1 MLSNS
6 RQHLSRVSAWRD
18 RLPWLIFWF
27 CPLILAQEP
36 SSKVSFIRE
45 IEPVLEKRCHKCH
58 GPDKQK
64 GGLRL
69 DQRPRLLLGGD
80 SGLPSVVPGKPA
92 SSPLNQRIHSLDEE
106 ERMPPEGEPLTRE
119 EKDLLDRWVLQG
131 AIWPSQGSGSGP
143 SQVRHWAFQPI
154 TAEGL
159 LDGAPHP
166 VDHFI
171 DRALSKKGITPNPQA
186 APSQL
191 LRRLSI
197 LLTGLPPTLEELEA
211 FEASYQRNTKKTV
224 ADWVDRKLASP
235 HYGERWAQHW
245 LDVIRWAETNGS
257 EANLYRKGAWLY
269 RDYVIEAFNQ
279 DKPYDQFVTEQMAGD
294 VLGAGAAT
302 GFLVAGPHV
311 PAATVGREP
320 SAIRQARA
328 DRMDEIMQ
336 TIGASML
343 GITMNCARC
352 HTHKFDPIT
361 LKDYYAMSA
370 VFQDIEFGSRKVE
383 WPVQDARQQKALG
396 LQDSLQKARDPLR
409 DLGAWEEDW
418 TAYRAWHFPAIQT
431 RAIRLRVLKPNVT
444 IDELEILGP
453 SQPGV
458 NLALK
463 RHGTKVTGFPSQGV
477 DNRNPIDVI
486 QDGLF
491 GTMAWR
497 TKKQK
502 DLKDLPW
509 LECHFEERQWVHQIN
524 LSANREAFYDTDYLE
539 QSPHLPTYAFAVDA
553 QQPDGAWKEVWNT
566 KTLLSHGTHPPEKVQ
581 AKVQDLQ
588 TLIQTLKTEGPPVAF
603 VGRLMEPSPTRV
615 LYRGSPESPR
625 EMVVP
630 AAPAILNGS
639 LGLTQ
644 ETSGPDRRLRFA
656 QWMTHPDHP
665 LLARVMVNRVWHHLF
680 GVGLVPTTSDF
691 GKAGSPPSHPAL
703 LDWLAHHFMHP
714 REESDAWSIK
724 TLIRLIA
731 TSDAFSRSSAPSPE
745 AMELDADNR
754 WLWRFAPRRL
764 EAEVIRDSIL
774 MAADR
779 LDTRLG
785 GPSYRIHNI
794 KKTYAQWEV
803 TDNHGPQTWRRMIY
817 QERMR
822 RVDDQLFMAF
832 DFPDCGQIRSK
843 RPVSTTPL
851 QALNLMNSHFVVD
864 QARAIADQA
873 QKETGGRDHHAAV
886 IRCFERLVARPP
898 DAQELSLGM
907 ELAERQ
913 SLHLLCRSL
922 INANEFAF
930 LR

>member
-1 MLSNS
+1 MFAKS
-6 RQHLSRVSAWRD
+6 RQFMVRLTTWR
-18 RLPWLIFWF
+18 LTMPWLICWL
-27 CPLILAQEP
+27 CPLILSQEP

-45 IEPVLEKRCHKCH
+45 IEPVLQQRCQKCH
-58 GPDKQK
+58 GPDKQQ

-69 DQRPRLLLGGD
+69 DQRPSLLLGGD
-80 SGLPSVVPGKPA
+80 SGLPAVIPGEPA
-92 SSPLNQRIHSLDEE
+92 SSPLSLRIHSLEVE
-106 ERMPPEGEPLTRE
+106 ERMPPEGEPLTRK
-119 EKDLLDRWVLQG
+119 EKELLDLWVLQG
-131 AIWPSQGSGSGP
+131 AIWPSQGSGSDP
-143 SQVRHWAFQPI
+143 LQTKHWAFQPI
-154 TAEGL
+154 TAEVL
-159 LDGAPHP
+159 LAGDSHP
-166 VDHFI
+166 IDHFI
-171 DRALSKKGITPNPQA
+171 DRALSQKGISPNPQA
-186 APSQL
+186 APPQL

-197 LLTGLPPTLEELEA
+197 LLTGLPPSVEELEA
-211 FEASYQRNTKKTV
+211 FEASYQKNAKKTV
-224 ADWVDRKLASP
+224 AAWVDRKLASP
-235 HYGERWAQHW
+235 HFGERWAQHW

-257 EANLYRKGAWLY
+257 EANLFRKGAWLY

-279 DKPYDQFVTEQMAGD
+279 DKPYDQFVTEQIAGD
-294 VLGAGAAT
+294 VMGAGAAT

-320 SAIRQARA
+320 SAVRQARA

-343 GITMNCARC
+343 GITMQCARC

-370 VFQDIEFGSRKVE
+370 VFEDIEFGSRHLE
-383 WPVQDARQQKALG
+383 WPDHDPRQQNVVR
-396 LQDSLQKARDPLR
+396 LQQSLETTRNELR

-418 TAYRAWHFPAIQT
+418 TAYRAWHFTPIQT
-431 RAIRLRVLKPNVT
+431 QAIRLRFLKPNVT
-444 IDELEILGP
+444 VDELEILGP
-453 SQPGV
+453 AQPGM

-463 RHGTKVTGFPSQGV
+463 RHGTQVAGFPSQGV
-477 DNRNPIDVI
+477 DNRNPVEVI
-486 QDGLF
+486 QDGMF

-497 TKKQK
+497 TKKQE
-502 DLKDLPW
+502 DLEELPW
-509 LECHFEERQWVHQIN
+509 LECHFAESQWVHQIN
-524 LSANREAFYDTDYLE
+524 LSANREAFQDTDYLE

-566 KTLLSHGTHPPEKVQ
+566 KTLLSHGTPPTEEVQ
-581 AKVQDLQ
+581 AKVRDLQ
-588 TLIQTLKTEGPPVAF
+588 TIIQTLKAEGPPMAF
-603 VGRLMEPSPTRV
+603 VGRLREPSPTRV

-625 EMVVP
+625 DVVAP

-644 ETSGPDRRLRFA
+644 EASGPDRRLRFA
-656 QWMTHPDHP
+656 RWMTHPDHP
-665 LLARVMVNRVWHHLF
+665 LLARVMVNRLWHHLF
-680 GVGLVPTTSDF
+680 GAGLVPTTSDF
-691 GKAGSPPSHPAL
+691 GQAGSLPSHPAL
-703 LDWLAHHFMHP
+703 LDWLAHHFIHP
-714 REESDAWSIK
+714 VDGSDAWSIK
-724 TLIRLIA
+724 ALLRLIA

-745 AMELDADNR
+745 AMEMDADNR

-803 TDNHGPQTWRRMIY
+803 TDNHGTHTWRRMIY

-822 RVDDQLFMAF
+822 RVDDQLFTAF

-843 RPVSTTPL
+843 RPISTTPL
-851 QALNLMNSHFVVD
+851 QALNLMNSPFVVE
-864 QARAIADQA
+864 QAKAIADQA
-873 QKETGGRDHHAAV
+873 LEETGGENQAAV
-886 IRCFERLVARPP
+886 IRCFERLVARMPE
-898 DAQELSLGM
+898 AEELRLGM
-907 ELAERQ
+907 QLASKQ

>member
-1 MLSNS
+1 MFAKS
-6 RQHLSRVSAWRD
+6 RQFMVRLTTWR
-18 RLPWLIFWF
+18 LTMPWLICWL
-27 CPLILAQEP
+27 CPLILSQEP

-45 IEPVLEKRCHKCH
+45 VEPVLQQRCQKCH
-58 GPDKQK
+58 GPNKQQ

-69 DQRPRLLLGGD
+69 DQRPSLLLGGD
-80 SGLPSVVPGKPA
+80 SGLPAVIPGEPA
-92 SSPLNQRIHSLDEE
+92 SSPLNLRIHSLEVE
-106 ERMPPEGEPLTRE
+106 ERMPPEGEPLTRK
-119 EKDLLDRWVLQG
+119 EKELLDLWVLQG
-131 AIWPSQGSGSGP
+131 AIWPSQGSGSDP
-143 SQVRHWAFQPI
+143 LQTKHWAFQPI
-154 TAEGL
+154 TAEVL
-159 LDGAPHP
+159 LAGDSHP
-166 VDHFI
+166 IDHFI
-171 DRALSKKGITPNPQA
+171 DRALSQKGISPNPQA

-197 LLTGLPPTLEELEA
+197 LLTGLPPSVEELEA
-211 FEASYQRNTKKTV
+211 FEASYQKNAKKTV
-224 ADWVDRKLASP
+224 AAWVDRKLASP
-235 HYGERWAQHW
+235 HFGERWAQHW

-257 EANLYRKGAWLY
+257 EANLFRKGAWLY

-279 DKPYDQFVTEQMAGD
+279 DKPYDQFVTEQIAGD
-294 VLGAGAAT
+294 VMGAGAAT

-320 SAIRQARA
+320 SAVRQARA

-343 GITMNCARC
+343 GITMQCARC

-370 VFQDIEFGSRKVE
+370 VFEDIEFGSRHLE
-383 WPVQDARQQKALG
+383 WPDHDPRQQNVVR
-396 LQDSLQKARDPLR
+396 LQQSLETTRNELR
-409 DLGAWEEDW
+409 NLGAWEEDW
-418 TAYRAWHFPAIQT
+418 TAYRAWHFTPIQT
-431 RAIRLRVLKPNVT
+431 QAIRLRFLKPNVT
-444 IDELEILGP
+444 VDELEILGP
-453 SQPGV
+453 AQPGM

-463 RHGTKVTGFPSQGV
+463 RHGTQVAGFPSQGV
-477 DNRNPIDVI
+477 DNRNPVEVI
-486 QDGLF
+486 QDGMF

-497 TKKQK
+497 TKKQE
-502 DLKDLPW
+502 DLEELPW
-509 LECHFEERQWVHQIN
+509 LECHFAESQWVHQIN
-524 LSANREAFYDTDYLE
+524 LSANREAFQDTDYLE

-566 KTLLSHGTHPPEKVQ
+566 KTLLSHGTPPTEEVQ
-581 AKVQDLQ
+581 AKVRDLQ
-588 TLIQTLKTEGPPVAF
+588 AIIQTLKAEGPPMAF
-603 VGRLMEPSPTRV
+603 VGRLREPSPTRV

-625 EMVVP
+625 DVVAP

-644 ETSGPDRRLRFA
+644 EASGPDRRLRFA
-656 QWMTHPDHP
+656 RWMTRPDHP
-665 LLARVMVNRVWHHLF
+665 LLARVMVNRLWHHLF
-680 GVGLVPTTSDF
+680 GAGLVPTTSDF
-691 GKAGSPPSHPAL
+691 GQAGSLPSHPAL
-703 LDWLAHHFMHP
+703 LDWLAHHFIHP
-714 REESDAWSIK
+714 VDGSDAWSIK
-724 TLIRLIA
+724 ALIRLIA

-745 AMELDADNR
+745 AMEMDADNR

-785 GPSYRIHNI
+785 GPGYRIHNI

-803 TDNHGPQTWRRMIY
+803 TDNHGTHTWRRMIY

-822 RVDDQLFMAF
+822 RVDDQLFTAF

-843 RPVSTTPL
+843 RPISTTPL
-851 QALNLMNSHFVVD
+851 QALNLMNSPFVVE
-864 QARAIADQA
+864 QAKAIADQA
-873 QKETGGRDHHAAV
+873 LEETGGENQAAV
-886 IRCFERLVARPP
+886 IRCFERLVARMPE
-898 DAQELSLGM
+898 AEELRLGM
-907 ELAERQ
+907 QLASKQ

>member
-1 MLSNS
+1 MFAKS
-6 RQHLSRVSAWRD
+6 RQFMVRLTTWR
-18 RLPWLIFWF
+18 LTMPWLICWL
-27 CPLILAQEP
+27 CPLILSQEP

-45 IEPVLEKRCHKCH
+45 VEPVLQQRCQKCH
-58 GPDKQK
+58 GPDKQQ

-69 DQRPRLLLGGD
+69 DQRPSLLLGGD
-80 SGLPSVVPGKPA
+80 SGLPAVIPGEPA
-92 SSPLNQRIHSLDEE
+92 SSPLNLRIHSLEVE
-106 ERMPPEGEPLTRE
+106 ERMPPEGEPLTRK
-119 EKDLLDRWVLQG
+119 EKELLDLWVLQG
-131 AIWPSQGSGSGP
+131 AIWPSQGSGSDP
-143 SQVRHWAFQPI
+143 LQTKHWAFQPI
-154 TAEGL
+154 TAEVL
-159 LDGAPHP
+159 LAGDSHP
-166 VDHFI
+166 IDHFI
-171 DRALSKKGITPNPQA
+171 DRALSQKGISPNPQA

-197 LLTGLPPTLEELEA
+197 LLTGLPPSVEELEA
-211 FEASYQRNTKKTV
+211 FEASYQKNAKKTV
-224 ADWVDRKLASP
+224 AAWVDRKLASP
-235 HYGERWAQHW
+235 HFGERWAQHW

-257 EANLYRKGAWLY
+257 EANLFRKGAWLY

-279 DKPYDQFVTEQMAGD
+279 DKPYDQFVTEQIAGD
-294 VLGAGAAT
+294 VMGAGAAT

-320 SAIRQARA
+320 SAVRQARA

-343 GITMNCARC
+343 GITMQCARC

-370 VFQDIEFGSRKVE
+370 VFEDIEFGSRHLE
-383 WPVQDARQQKALG
+383 WPDHDPRQQNVVR
-396 LQDSLQKARDPLR
+396 LQQSLETTRNELR
-409 DLGAWEEDW
+409 NLGAWEEDW
-418 TAYRAWHFPAIQT
+418 TAYRAWHFTPIQT
-431 RAIRLRVLKPNVT
+431 QAIRLRFLKPNVT
-444 IDELEILGP
+444 VDELEILGP
-453 SQPGV
+453 AQPGM

-463 RHGTKVTGFPSQGV
+463 RHGTQVAGFPSQGV
-477 DNRNPIDVI
+477 DNRNPVEVI
-486 QDGLF
+486 QDGMF

-497 TKKQK
+497 TKKQE
-502 DLKDLPW
+502 DLEELPW
-509 LECHFEERQWVHQIN
+509 LECHFEESQWVHQIN
-524 LSANREAFYDTDYLE
+524 LSANREAFQDTDYLE

-566 KTLLSHGTHPPEKVQ
+566 KTLLSHGTPPTEEVQ
-581 AKVQDLQ
+581 AKVRDLQ
-588 TLIQTLKTEGPPVAF
+588 AIIQTLKAEGPPMAF
-603 VGRLMEPSPTRV
+603 VGRLREPSPTRV

-625 EMVVP
+625 DVVAP

-644 ETSGPDRRLRFA
+644 EASGPDRRLRFA
-656 QWMTHPDHP
+656 RWMTRPDHP
-665 LLARVMVNRVWHHLF
+665 LLARVMVNRLWHHLF
-680 GVGLVPTTSDF
+680 GAGLVPTTSDF
-691 GKAGSPPSHPAL
+691 GQAGSLPSHPAL
-703 LDWLAHHFMHP
+703 LDWLAHHFIHP
-714 REESDAWSIK
+714 VDGSDAWSIK
-724 TLIRLIA
+724 ALIRLIA

-745 AMELDADNR
+745 AMEMDADNR

-785 GPSYRIHNI
+785 GPGYRIHNI

-803 TDNHGPQTWRRMIY
+803 TDNHGTHTWRRMIY

-822 RVDDQLFMAF
+822 RVDDQLFTAF

-843 RPVSTTPL
+843 RPISTTPL
-851 QALNLMNSHFVVD
+851 QALNLMNSPFVVE
-864 QARAIADQA
+864 QAKAIADQA
-873 QKETGGRDHHAAV
+873 LEETGGENQAAV
-886 IRCFERLVARPP
+886 IRCFERLVARMPE
-898 DAQELSLGM
+898 AEELRLGM
-907 ELAERQ
+907 QLASKQ

>member
-1 MLSNS
+1 MFAKS
-6 RQHLSRVSAWRD
+6 RQFMVRLTTWR
-18 RLPWLIFWF
+18 LTMPWLICWL
-27 CPLILAQEP
+27 CPLILSQEP

-45 IEPVLEKRCHKCH
+45 IEPVLQQRCQKCH
-58 GPDKQK
+58 GPNKQQ

-69 DQRPRLLLGGD
+69 DQRPSLLLGGD
-80 SGLPSVVPGKPA
+80 SGLPAVIPGEPA
-92 SSPLNQRIHSLDEE
+92 SSPLNLRIHSLEVE
-106 ERMPPEGEPLTRE
+106 ERMPPEGEPLTRK
-119 EKDLLDRWVLQG
+119 EKELLDLWVLQG
-131 AIWPSQGSGSGP
+131 AIWPSQGSGSDP
-143 SQVRHWAFQPI
+143 LQTRHWAFQPI
-154 TAEGL
+154 TAEVL
-159 LDGAPHP
+159 LAGDSHP
-166 VDHFI
+166 IDHFI
-171 DRALSKKGITPNPQA
+171 DRALSQKGISPNPQA
-186 APSQL
+186 APPQL

-197 LLTGLPPTLEELEA
+197 LLTGLPPSVEELEA
-211 FEASYQRNTKKTV
+211 FEASYQKNAKKTV
-224 ADWVDRKLASP
+224 AAWVDRKLASP
-235 HYGERWAQHW
+235 HFGERWAQHW

-257 EANLYRKGAWLY
+257 EANLFRKGAWLY

-279 DKPYDQFVTEQMAGD
+279 DKPYDQFVTEQIAGD
-294 VLGAGAAT
+294 VMGAGAAT

-320 SAIRQARA
+320 SAVRQARA

-343 GITMNCARC
+343 GITMQCARC

-370 VFQDIEFGSRKVE
+370 VFEDIEFGSRHLE
-383 WPVQDARQQKALG
+383 WPDHDPRQQNVVR
-396 LQDSLQKARDPLR
+396 LQQSLETTRNELR
-409 DLGAWEEDW
+409 NLGAWEEDW
-418 TAYRAWHFPAIQT
+418 TAYRAWHFTPIQT
-431 RAIRLRVLKPNVT
+431 QAIRLRFLKPNVT
-444 IDELEILGP
+444 VDELEILGP
-453 SQPGV
+453 AQPGM

-463 RHGTKVTGFPSQGV
+463 RHGTQVAGFPSQGV
-477 DNRNPIDVI
+477 DNRNPVEVI
-486 QDGLF
+486 QDGMF

-497 TKKQK
+497 TKKQE
-502 DLKDLPW
+502 DLEELPW
-509 LECHFEERQWVHQIN
+509 LECHFEESQWVHQIN
-524 LSANREAFYDTDYLE
+524 LSANREAFQDTDYLE

-566 KTLLSHGTHPPEKVQ
+566 KTLLSHGTPPTEEVQ
-581 AKVQDLQ
+581 AKVRDLQ
-588 TLIQTLKTEGPPVAF
+588 TSIQTLKAEGPPMAF
-603 VGRLMEPSPTRV
+603 VGRLREPSPTRV

-625 EMVVP
+625 DVVAP

-644 ETSGPDRRLRFA
+644 EASGPDRRLRFA
-656 QWMTHPDHP
+656 RWMTHPDHP
-665 LLARVMVNRVWHHLF
+665 LLARVMVNRLWHHLF
-680 GVGLVPTTSDF
+680 GAGLVPTTSDF
-691 GKAGSPPSHPAL
+691 GQAGSLPSHPAL
-703 LDWLAHHFMHP
+703 LDWLAHHFIHP
-714 REESDAWSIK
+714 VDDSEAWSIK
-724 TLIRLIA
+724 ALIRLIA

-745 AMELDADNR
+745 AMEMDADNR

-785 GPSYRIHNI
+785 GPGYRIHNI

-803 TDNHGPQTWRRMIY
+803 TDNHGTHTWRRMIY

-822 RVDDQLFMAF
+822 RVDDQLFTAF

-843 RPVSTTPL
+843 RPISTTPL
-851 QALNLMNSHFVVD
+851 QALNLMNSPFVVE
-864 QARAIADQA
+864 QAKAIADQA
-873 QKETGGRDHHAAV
+873 LEETGGENQAAV
-886 IRCFERLVARPP
+886 IRCFERLVARMPE
-898 DAQELSLGM
+898 AEELRLGM
-907 ELAERQ
+907 QLASRQ

>member
-1 MLSNS
+1 MFAKS
-6 RQHLSRVSAWRD
+6 RQFMVRLTTWR
-18 RLPWLIFWF
+18 LTMPWLICWL
-27 CPLILAQEP
+27 CPLILSQEP

-45 IEPVLEKRCHKCH
+45 VEPVLQQRCQKCH
-58 GPDKQK
+58 GPDKQQ

-69 DQRPRLLLGGD
+69 DQRPSLLLGGD
-80 SGLPSVVPGKPA
+80 SGLPAVIPGEPA
-92 SSPLNQRIHSLDEE
+92 SSPLNLRIHSLEVE
-106 ERMPPEGEPLTRE
+106 ERMPPEGEPLTRK
-119 EKDLLDRWVLQG
+119 EKELLDLWVLQG
-131 AIWPSQGSGSGP
+131 AIWPSQGSGSDP
-143 SQVRHWAFQPI
+143 LQTKHWAFQPI
-154 TAEGL
+154 TAEVL
-159 LDGAPHP
+159 LAGDSHP
-166 VDHFI
+166 IDHFI
-171 DRALSKKGITPNPQA
+171 DRALSQKGISPNPQA

-197 LLTGLPPTLEELEA
+197 LLTGLPPSVEELEA
-211 FEASYQRNTKKTV
+211 FEASYQKNAKKTV
-224 ADWVDRKLASP
+224 AAWVDRKLASP
-235 HYGERWAQHW
+235 HFGERWAQHW

-257 EANLYRKGAWLY
+257 EANLFRKGAWLY

-279 DKPYDQFVTEQMAGD
+279 DKPYDQFVTEQIAGD
-294 VLGAGAAT
+294 VMGAGAAT

-320 SAIRQARA
+320 SAVRQARA

-343 GITMNCARC
+343 GITMQCARC

-370 VFQDIEFGSRKVE
+370 VFEDIEFGSRHLE
-383 WPVQDARQQKALG
+383 WPDHDPRQQNVVR
-396 LQDSLQKARDPLR
+396 LQQSLETTRNELR

-418 TAYRAWHFPAIQT
+418 TAYRAWHFTPIQT
-431 RAIRLRVLKPNVT
+431 QAIRLRFLKPNVT
-444 IDELEILGP
+444 VDELEILGP
-453 SQPGV
+453 AQPGM

-463 RHGTKVTGFPSQGV
+463 RHGTQVAGFPSQGV
-477 DNRNPIDVI
+477 DNRNPVEVI
-486 QDGLF
+486 QDGMF

-497 TKKQK
+497 TKKQE
-502 DLKDLPW
+502 DLEELPW
-509 LECHFEERQWVHQIN
+509 LECHFAESQWVHQIN
-524 LSANREAFYDTDYLE
+524 LSANREAFQDTDYLE

-566 KTLLSHGTHPPEKVQ
+566 KTLLSHGTPPTEEVQ
-581 AKVQDLQ
+581 AKVRDLQ
-588 TLIQTLKTEGPPVAF
+588 TIIQTLKAEGPPMAF
-603 VGRLMEPSPTRV
+603 VGRLREPSPTRV

-625 EMVVP
+625 DVVAP

-644 ETSGPDRRLRFA
+644 EASGPDRRLRFA
-656 QWMTHPDHP
+656 RWMTRPDHP
-665 LLARVMVNRVWHHLF
+665 LLARVMVNRLWHHLF
-680 GVGLVPTTSDF
+680 GAGLVPTTSDF
-691 GKAGSPPSHPAL
+691 GQAGSLPSHPAL
-703 LDWLAHHFMHP
+703 LDWLAHHFIHP
-714 REESDAWSIK
+714 VDGSDAWSIK
-724 TLIRLIA
+724 ALIRLIA

-745 AMELDADNR
+745 AMEMDADNR

-785 GPSYRIHNI
+785 GPGYRIHNI

-803 TDNHGPQTWRRMIY
+803 TDNHGNHTWRRMIY

-822 RVDDQLFMAF
+822 RVDDQLFTAF

-843 RPVSTTPL
+843 RPISTTPL
-851 QALNLMNSHFVVD
+851 QALNLMNSPFVVE
-864 QARAIADQA
+864 QAKAIADQA
-873 QKETGGRDHHAAV
+873 LEETGGENQAAV
-886 IRCFERLVARPP
+886 IRCFERLVARMPE
-898 DAQELSLGM
+898 AEELRLGM
-907 ELAERQ
+907 QLASKQ

>member
-1 MLSNS
+1 MFAKS
-6 RQHLSRVSAWRD
+6 RQFMVRLTTWR
-18 RLPWLIFWF
+18 LTMPWLICWL
-27 CPLILAQEP
+27 CPLILSQEP

-45 IEPVLEKRCHKCH
+45 VEPVLQQRCQKCH
-58 GPDKQK
+58 GPNKQQ

-69 DQRPRLLLGGD
+69 DQRPSLLLGGD
-80 SGLPSVVPGKPA
+80 SGLPAVIPGEPA
-92 SSPLNQRIHSLDEE
+92 SSPLNLRIHSLEVE
-106 ERMPPEGEPLTRE
+106 ERMPPEGEPLTRK
-119 EKDLLDRWVLQG
+119 EKELLDLWVLQG
-131 AIWPSQGSGSGP
+131 AIWPSQGSGSDP
-143 SQVRHWAFQPI
+143 LQTRHWAFQPI
-154 TAEGL
+154 TAEVL
-159 LDGAPHP
+159 LAGDSHP
-166 VDHFI
+166 IDHFI
-171 DRALSKKGITPNPQA
+171 DRALSQKGISPNPQA

-197 LLTGLPPTLEELEA
+197 LLTGLPPSVEELEA
-211 FEASYQRNTKKTV
+211 FEASYQKNAKKTV
-224 ADWVDRKLASP
+224 AAWVDRKLASP
-235 HYGERWAQHW
+235 HFGERWAQHW

-257 EANLYRKGAWLY
+257 EANLFRKGAWLY

-279 DKPYDQFVTEQMAGD
+279 DKPYDQFVTEQIAGD
-294 VLGAGAAT
+294 VMGAGAAT

-320 SAIRQARA
+320 SAVRQARA

-343 GITMNCARC
+343 GITMQCARC

-370 VFQDIEFGSRKVE
+370 VFEDIEFGSRHLE
-383 WPVQDARQQKALG
+383 WPDHDPRQQNVVR
-396 LQDSLQKARDPLR
+396 LQQSLETTRNELR
-409 DLGAWEEDW
+409 NLGAWEEDW
-418 TAYRAWHFPAIQT
+418 TAYRAWHFTPIQT
-431 RAIRLRVLKPNVT
+431 QAIRLRFLKPNVT
-444 IDELEILGP
+444 VDELEILGP
-453 SQPGV
+453 AQPGM

-463 RHGTKVTGFPSQGV
+463 RHGTQVAGFPSQGV
-477 DNRNPIDVI
+477 DNRNPVEVI
-486 QDGLF
+486 QDGMF

-497 TKKQK
+497 TKKQE
-502 DLKDLPW
+502 DLEELPW
-509 LECHFEERQWVHQIN
+509 LECHFEESQWVHQIN
-524 LSANREAFYDTDYLE
+524 LSANREAFQDTDYLE

-566 KTLLSHGTHPPEKVQ
+566 KTLLSHGTPPTEEVQ
-581 AKVQDLQ
+581 AKVRDLQ
-588 TLIQTLKTEGPPVAF
+588 AIIQTLKAEGPPMAF
-603 VGRLMEPSPTRV
+603 VGRLREPSPTRV

-625 EMVVP
+625 DVVAP

-644 ETSGPDRRLRFA
+644 EASGPDRRLRFA
-656 QWMTHPDHP
+656 RWMTRPDHP
-665 LLARVMVNRVWHHLF
+665 LLARVMVNRLWHHLF
-680 GVGLVPTTSDF
+680 GAGLVPTTSDF
-691 GKAGSPPSHPAL
+691 GQAGSLPSHPAL
-703 LDWLAHHFMHP
+703 LDWLAHHFIHP
-714 REESDAWSIK
+714 VDGSDAWSIK
-724 TLIRLIA
+724 ALIRLIA

-745 AMELDADNR
+745 AMEMDADNR

-785 GPSYRIHNI
+785 GPGYRIHNI

-803 TDNHGPQTWRRMIY
+803 TDNHGTHTWRRMIY

-822 RVDDQLFMAF
+822 RVDDQLFTAF

-843 RPVSTTPL
+843 RPISTTPL
-851 QALNLMNSHFVVD
+851 QALNLMNSPFVVE
-864 QARAIADQA
+864 QAKAIADQA
-873 QKETGGRDHHAAV
+873 LEETGGENQAAV
-886 IRCFERLVARPP
+886 IRCFERLVARMPE
-898 DAQELSLGM
+898 AEELRLGM
-907 ELAERQ
+907 QLASKQ

>member
-1 MLSNS
+1 MFAKS
-6 RQHLSRVSAWRD
+6 RQFMVRLTTWR
-18 RLPWLIFWF
+18 LTMPWLICWL
-27 CPLILAQEP
+27 CPLILSQEP

-45 IEPVLEKRCHKCH
+45 VEPVLQQRCQKCH
-58 GPDKQK
+58 GPNKQQ

-69 DQRPRLLLGGD
+69 DQRPSLLLGGD
-80 SGLPSVVPGKPA
+80 SGLPAVIPGEPA
-92 SSPLNQRIHSLDEE
+92 SSPLNLRIHSLEVE
-106 ERMPPEGEPLTRE
+106 ERMPPEGEPLTRK
-119 EKDLLDRWVLQG
+119 EKELLDLWVLQG
-131 AIWPSQGSGSGP
+131 AIWPSQGSGSDP
-143 SQVRHWAFQPI
+143 LQTKHWAFQPI
-154 TAEGL
+154 TAEVL
-159 LDGAPHP
+159 LAGDSHP
-166 VDHFI
+166 IDHFI
-171 DRALSKKGITPNPQA
+171 DRALSQKGISPNPQA

-197 LLTGLPPTLEELEA
+197 LLTGLPPSVEELEA
-211 FEASYQRNTKKTV
+211 FEASYQKNAKKTV
-224 ADWVDRKLASP
+224 AAWVDRKLASP
-235 HYGERWAQHW
+235 HFGERWAQHW

-257 EANLYRKGAWLY
+257 EANLFRKGAWLY

-279 DKPYDQFVTEQMAGD
+279 DKPYDQFVTEQIAGD
-294 VLGAGAAT
+294 VMGAGAAT

-320 SAIRQARA
+320 SAVRQARA

-343 GITMNCARC
+343 GITMQCARC

-370 VFQDIEFGSRKVE
+370 VFEDIEFGSRHLE
-383 WPVQDARQQKALG
+383 WPDHDPRQQNVVR
-396 LQDSLQKARDPLR
+396 LQQSLETTRNELR
-409 DLGAWEEDW
+409 NLGAWEEDW
-418 TAYRAWHFPAIQT
+418 TAYRAWHFTPIQT
-431 RAIRLRVLKPNVT
+431 QAIRLRFLKPNVT
-444 IDELEILGP
+444 VDELEILGP
-453 SQPGV
+453 AQPGM

-463 RHGTKVTGFPSQGV
+463 RHGTQVAGFPSQGV
-477 DNRNPIDVI
+477 DNRNPVEVI
-486 QDGLF
+486 QDGMF

-497 TKKQK
+497 TKKQE
-502 DLKDLPW
+502 DLEELPW
-509 LECHFEERQWVHQIN
+509 LECHFAESQWVHQIN
-524 LSANREAFYDTDYLE
+524 LSANREAFQDTDYLE

-566 KTLLSHGTHPPEKVQ
+566 KTLLSHGTPPTEEVQ
-581 AKVQDLQ
+581 AKVRDLQ
-588 TLIQTLKTEGPPVAF
+588 AIIQTLKAEGPPMAF
-603 VGRLMEPSPTRV
+603 VGRLREPSPTRV
-615 LYRGSPESPR
+615 LYRGSPESPKD
-625 EMVVP
+625 VVAP

-644 ETSGPDRRLRFA
+644 EASGPDRRLRFA
-656 QWMTHPDHP
+656 RWMTRPDHP
-665 LLARVMVNRVWHHLF
+665 LLARVMVNRLWHHLF
-680 GVGLVPTTSDF
+680 GAGLVPTTSDF
-691 GKAGSPPSHPAL
+691 GQAGSLPSHPAL
-703 LDWLAHHFMHP
+703 LDWLAHHFIHP
-714 REESDAWSIK
+714 VDGSDAWSIK
-724 TLIRLIA
+724 ALIRLIA

-745 AMELDADNR
+745 AMEMDADNR

-785 GPSYRIHNI
+785 GPGYRIHNI

-803 TDNHGPQTWRRMIY
+803 TDNHGTHTWRRMIY

-822 RVDDQLFMAF
+822 RVDDQLFTAF

-843 RPVSTTPL
+843 RPISTTPL
-851 QALNLMNSHFVVD
+851 QALNLMNSPFVVE
-864 QARAIADQA
+864 QAKAIADQA
-873 QKETGGRDHHAAV
+873 LEETGGENQAAV
-886 IRCFERLVARPP
+886 IRCFERLVARMPE
-898 DAQELSLGM
+898 AEELRLGM
-907 ELAERQ
+907 QLASKQ

>member
-1 MLSNS
+1 MFAKS
-6 RQHLSRVSAWRD
+6 RQFMVRLTTWR
-18 RLPWLIFWF
+18 LTMPWLICWL
-27 CPLILAQEP
+27 CPLILSQEP

-45 IEPVLEKRCHKCH
+45 IEPVLQQRCQKCH
-58 GPDKQK
+58 GPDKQQ

-69 DQRPRLLLGGD
+69 DQRPSLLLGGD
-80 SGLPSVVPGKPA
+80 SGLPAVIPGEPA
-92 SSPLNQRIHSLDEE
+92 SSPLNLRIHSLEVE
-106 ERMPPEGEPLTRE
+106 ERMPPEGEPLTRK
-119 EKDLLDRWVLQG
+119 EKELLDLWVLQG
-131 AIWPSQGSGSGP
+131 AIWPSQGSGSDP
-143 SQVRHWAFQPI
+143 LQTRHWAFQPI
-154 TAEGL
+154 TAEVL
-159 LDGAPHP
+159 LAGDSHP
-166 VDHFI
+166 IDHFI
-171 DRALSKKGITPNPQA
+171 DRALSQKGISPNPQA

-197 LLTGLPPTLEELEA
+197 LLTGLPPSVEELEA
-211 FEASYQRNTKKTV
+211 FEASYQKNAKKTV
-224 ADWVDRKLASP
+224 AAWVDRKLASP
-235 HYGERWAQHW
+235 HFGERWAQHW

-257 EANLYRKGAWLY
+257 EANLFRKGAWLY

-279 DKPYDQFVTEQMAGD
+279 DKPYDQFVTEQIAGD
-294 VLGAGAAT
+294 VMGAGAAT

-320 SAIRQARA
+320 SAVRQARA

-343 GITMNCARC
+343 GITMQCARC

-370 VFQDIEFGSRKVE
+370 VFEDIEFGSRHLE
-383 WPVQDARQQKALG
+383 WPDHDPRQQNVVR
-396 LQDSLQKARDPLR
+396 LQQSLETTRNELR
-409 DLGAWEEDW
+409 NLGAWEEDW
-418 TAYRAWHFPAIQT
+418 TAYRAWHFTPIQT
-431 RAIRLRVLKPNVT
+431 QAIRLRFLKPNVT
-444 IDELEILGP
+444 VDELEILGP
-453 SQPGV
+453 AQPGM

-463 RHGTKVTGFPSQGV
+463 RHGTQVAGFPSQGV
-477 DNRNPIDVI
+477 DNRNPVEVI
-486 QDGLF
+486 QDGMF

-497 TKKQK
+497 TKKQE
-502 DLKDLPW
+502 DLEELPW
-509 LECHFEERQWVHQIN
+509 LECHFEESQWVHQIN
-524 LSANREAFYDTDYLE
+524 LSANREAFQDTDYLE

-566 KTLLSHGTHPPEKVQ
+566 KTLLSHGTPPTEEVQ
-581 AKVQDLQ
+581 AKVRDLQ
-588 TLIQTLKTEGPPVAF
+588 TIIQTLKAEGPPMAF
-603 VGRLMEPSPTRV
+603 VGRLREPSPTRV

-625 EMVVP
+625 DVVAP

-644 ETSGPDRRLRFA
+644 EASGPDRRLRFA
-656 QWMTHPDHP
+656 RWMTHPDHP
-665 LLARVMVNRVWHHLF
+665 LLARVMVNRLWHHLF
-680 GVGLVPTTSDF
+680 GAGLVPTTSDF
-691 GKAGSPPSHPAL
+691 GQAGSLPSHPAL
-703 LDWLAHHFMHP
+703 LDWLAHHFIHP
-714 REESDAWSIK
+714 VDGSDAWSIK
-724 TLIRLIA
+724 ALIRLIA

-745 AMELDADNR
+745 AMEMDADNR

-785 GPSYRIHNI
+785 GPGYRIHNI

-803 TDNHGPQTWRRMIY
+803 TDNHGTHTWRRMIY

-822 RVDDQLFMAF
+822 RVDDQLFTAF

-843 RPVSTTPL
+843 RPISTTPL
-851 QALNLMNSHFVVD
+851 QALNLMNSPFVVE
-864 QARAIADQA
+864 QAKAIADQA
-873 QKETGGRDHHAAV
+873 LEETGGENQAAV
-886 IRCFERLVARPP
+886 IRCFERLVARMPE
-898 DAQELSLGM
+898 AEELRLGM
-907 ELAERQ
+907 QLASKQ

>member
-1 MLSNS
+1 MVRLTT
-6 RQHLSRVSAWRD
+6 WR
-18 RLPWLIFWF
+18 LTMPWLICWL
-27 CPLILAQEP
+27 CPLILSQEP

-45 IEPVLEKRCHKCH
+45 IEPVLQQRCQKCH
-58 GPDKQK
+58 GPDKQQ

-69 DQRPRLLLGGD
+69 DQRPSLLLGGD
-80 SGLPSVVPGKPA
+80 SGLPAVIPGEPA
-92 SSPLNQRIHSLDEE
+92 SSPLNLRIHSLEVE
-106 ERMPPEGEPLTRE
+106 ERMPPEGEPLTRK
-119 EKDLLDRWVLQG
+119 EKELLDLWVLQG
-131 AIWPSQGSGSGP
+131 AIWPSQGSGSDP
-143 SQVRHWAFQPI
+143 LQTRHWAFQPI
-154 TAEGL
+154 TAEVL
-159 LDGAPHP
+159 LAGDSHP
-166 VDHFI
+166 IDHFI
-171 DRALSKKGITPNPQA
+171 DRALSQKGISPNPQA
-186 APSQL
+186 APPQL

-197 LLTGLPPTLEELEA
+197 LLTGLPPSVEELEA
-211 FEASYQRNTKKTV
+211 FEASYQKNAKKTV
-224 ADWVDRKLASP
+224 AAWVDRKLASP
-235 HYGERWAQHW
+235 HFGERWAQHW

-257 EANLYRKGAWLY
+257 EANLFRKGAWLY

-279 DKPYDQFVTEQMAGD
+279 DKPYDQFVTEQIAGD
-294 VLGAGAAT
+294 VMGAGAAT

-320 SAIRQARA
+320 SAVRQARA

-343 GITMNCARC
+343 GITMQCARC

-370 VFQDIEFGSRKVE
+370 VFEDIEFGSRHLE
-383 WPVQDARQQKALG
+383 WPDHDPRQQNVVR
-396 LQDSLQKARDPLR
+396 LQQSLETTRNELR
-409 DLGAWEEDW
+409 NLGAWEEDW
-418 TAYRAWHFPAIQT
+418 TAYRAWHFTPIQT
-431 RAIRLRVLKPNVT
+431 QAIRLRFLKPNVT
-444 IDELEILGP
+444 VDELEILGP
-453 SQPGV
+453 AQPGM

-463 RHGTKVTGFPSQGV
+463 RHGTQVAGFPSQGV
-477 DNRNPIDVI
+477 DNRNPVEVI
-486 QDGLF
+486 QDGMF

-497 TKKQK
+497 TKKQE
-502 DLKDLPW
+502 DLEELPW
-509 LECHFEERQWVHQIN
+509 LECHFEESQWVHQIN
-524 LSANREAFYDTDYLE
+524 LSANREAFQDTDYLE

-566 KTLLSHGTHPPEKVQ
+566 KTLLSHGTPPTEEVQ
-581 AKVQDLQ
+581 AKVRDLQ
-588 TLIQTLKTEGPPVAF
+588 AIIQTLKAEGPPMAF
-603 VGRLMEPSPTRV
+603 VGRLREPSPTRV

-625 EMVVP
+625 DVVAP

-644 ETSGPDRRLRFA
+644 EASGPDRRLRFA
-656 QWMTHPDHP
+656 RWMTRPDHP
-665 LLARVMVNRVWHHLF
+665 LLARVMVNRLWHHLF
-680 GVGLVPTTSDF
+680 GAGLVPTTSDF
-691 GKAGSPPSHPAL
+691 GQAGSLPSHPAL
-703 LDWLAHHFMHP
+703 LDWLAHHFIHP
-714 REESDAWSIK
+714 VDGSDAWSIK
-724 TLIRLIA
+724 ALIRLIA

-745 AMELDADNR
+745 AMEMDADNR

-785 GPSYRIHNI
+785 GPGYRIHNI

-803 TDNHGPQTWRRMIY
+803 TDNHGTHTWRRMIY

-822 RVDDQLFMAF
+822 RVDDQLFTAF

-843 RPVSTTPL
+843 RPISTTPL
-851 QALNLMNSHFVVD
+851 QALNLMNSPFVVE
-864 QARAIADQA
+864 QAKAIADQA
-873 QKETGGRDHHAAV
+873 LEETGGENQAAV
-886 IRCFERLVARPP
+886 IRCFERLVARMPE
-898 DAQELSLGM
+898 AEELRLGM
-907 ELAERQ
+907 QLASKQ

>member
-1 MLSNS
+1 MFAKS
-6 RQHLSRVSAWRD
+6 RQFMVRLTTWR
-18 RLPWLIFWF
+18 LTMPWLICWL
-27 CPLILAQEP
+27 CPLILSQEP

-45 IEPVLEKRCHKCH
+45 VEPVLQQRCQKCH
-58 GPDKQK
+58 GPNKQQ

-69 DQRPRLLLGGD
+69 DQRPSLLLGGD
-80 SGLPSVVPGKPA
+80 SGLPAVIPGEPA
-92 SSPLNQRIHSLDEE
+92 SSPLNLRIHSLEVE
-106 ERMPPEGEPLTRE
+106 ERMPPEGEPLTRK
-119 EKDLLDRWVLQG
+119 EKELLDLWVLQG
-131 AIWPSQGSGSGP
+131 AIWPSQGSGSDP
-143 SQVRHWAFQPI
+143 LQTKHWAFQPI
-154 TAEGL
+154 TAEVL
-159 LDGAPHP
+159 LAGDSHP
-166 VDHFI
+166 IDHFI
-171 DRALSKKGITPNPQA
+171 DRALSQKGISPNPQA

-197 LLTGLPPTLEELEA
+197 LLTGLPPSVEELEA
-211 FEASYQRNTKKTV
+211 FEASYQKNAKKTV
-224 ADWVDRKLASP
+224 AAWVDRKLASP
-235 HYGERWAQHW
+235 HFGERWAQHW

-257 EANLYRKGAWLY
+257 EANLFRKGAWLY

-279 DKPYDQFVTEQMAGD
+279 DKPYDQFVTEQIAGD
-294 VLGAGAAT
+294 VMGAGAAT

-320 SAIRQARA
+320 SAVRQARA

-343 GITMNCARC
+343 GITMQCARC

-370 VFQDIEFGSRKVE
+370 VFEDIEFGSRHLE
-383 WPVQDARQQKALG
+383 WPDHDPRQQNVVR
-396 LQDSLQKARDPLR
+396 LQQSLETTRNELR

-418 TAYRAWHFPAIQT
+418 TAYRAWHFTPIQT
-431 RAIRLRVLKPNVT
+431 QAIRLRFLKPNVT
-444 IDELEILGP
+444 VDELEILGP
-453 SQPGV
+453 AQPGM

-463 RHGTKVTGFPSQGV
+463 RHGTQVAGFPSQGV
-477 DNRNPIDVI
+477 DNRNPVEVI
-486 QDGLF
+486 QDGMF

-497 TKKQK
+497 TKKQE
-502 DLKDLPW
+502 DLEELPW
-509 LECHFEERQWVHQIN
+509 LECHFEESQWVHQIN
-524 LSANREAFYDTDYLE
+524 LSANREAFQDTDYLE

-566 KTLLSHGTHPPEKVQ
+566 KTLLSHGTPPTEEVQ
-581 AKVQDLQ
+581 AKVRDLQ
-588 TLIQTLKTEGPPVAF
+588 AIIQTLKAEGPPMAF
-603 VGRLMEPSPTRV
+603 VGRLREPSPTRV
-615 LYRGSPESPR
+615 LYRGSPESPKD
-625 EMVVP
+625 VVAP

-644 ETSGPDRRLRFA
+644 EASGPDRRLRFA
-656 QWMTHPDHP
+656 RWMTRPDHP
-665 LLARVMVNRVWHHLF
+665 LLARVMVNRLWHHLF
-680 GVGLVPTTSDF
+680 GAGLVPTTSDF
-691 GKAGSPPSHPAL
+691 GQAGSLPSHPAL
-703 LDWLAHHFMHP
+703 LDWLAHHFIHP
-714 REESDAWSIK
+714 VDGSDAWSIK
-724 TLIRLIA
+724 ALIRLIA

-745 AMELDADNR
+745 AMEMDADNR

-785 GPSYRIHNI
+785 GPGYRIHNI

-803 TDNHGPQTWRRMIY
+803 TDNHGTHTWRRMIY

-822 RVDDQLFMAF
+822 RVDDQLFTAF

-843 RPVSTTPL
+843 RPISTTPL
-851 QALNLMNSHFVVD
+851 QALNLMNSPFVVE
-864 QARAIADQA
+864 QAKAIADQA
-873 QKETGGRDHHAAV
+873 LEETGGENQAAV
-886 IRCFERLVARPP
+886 IRCFERLVARMPE
-898 DAQELSLGM
+898 AEELRLGM
-907 ELAERQ
+907 QLASRQ

>member
-1 MLSNS
+1 MFAKS
-6 RQHLSRVSAWRD
+6 RQFMVRLTTWR
-18 RLPWLIFWF
+18 LTMPWLICWL
-27 CPLILAQEP
+27 CPLILSQEP

-45 IEPVLEKRCHKCH
+45 IEPVLQQRCQKCH
-58 GPDKQK
+58 GPDKQQ

-69 DQRPRLLLGGD
+69 DQRPSLLLGGD
-80 SGLPSVVPGKPA
+80 SGLPAVIPGEPA
-92 SSPLNQRIHSLDEE
+92 SSPLNLRIHSLEVE
-106 ERMPPEGEPLTRE
+106 ERMPPEGEPLTRK
-119 EKDLLDRWVLQG
+119 EKELLDLWVLQG
-131 AIWPSQGSGSGP
+131 AIWPSQGSGSDP
-143 SQVRHWAFQPI
+143 LQTKHWAFQPI
-154 TAEGL
+154 TADGL

-197 LLTGLPPTLEELEA
+197 LLTGLPPSVEELEA
-211 FEASYQRNTKKTV
+211 FEASYQKNAKKTV
-224 ADWVDRKLASP
+224 AAWVDRKLASP
-235 HYGERWAQHW
+235 HFGERWAQHW

-257 EANLYRKGAWLY
+257 EANLFRKGAWLY

-279 DKPYDQFVTEQMAGD
+279 DKPYDQFVTEQIAGD
-294 VLGAGAAT
+294 VMGAGAAT

-320 SAIRQARA
+320 SAVRQARA

-343 GITMNCARC
+343 GITMQCARC

-370 VFQDIEFGSRKVE
+370 VFEDIEFGSRHLE
-383 WPVQDARQQKALG
+383 WPDHDPRQQNVVR
-396 LQDSLQKARDPLR
+396 LQQSLETTRNELR
-409 DLGAWEEDW
+409 NLGAWEEDW
-418 TAYRAWHFPAIQT
+418 TAYRAWHFTPIQT
-431 RAIRLRVLKPNVT
+431 QAIRLRFLKPNVT
-444 IDELEILGP
+444 VDELEILGP
-453 SQPGV
+453 AQPGM

-463 RHGTKVTGFPSQGV
+463 RHGTQVAGFPSQGV
-477 DNRNPIDVI
+477 DNRNPVEVI
-486 QDGLF
+486 QDGMF

-497 TKKQK
+497 TKKQE
-502 DLKDLPW
+502 DLEELPW
-509 LECHFEERQWVHQIN
+509 LECHFEESQWVHQIN
-524 LSANREAFYDTDYLE
+524 LSANREAFQDTDYLE

-566 KTLLSHGTHPPEKVQ
+566 KTLLSHGTPPTEEVQ
-581 AKVQDLQ
+581 AKVRDLQ
-588 TLIQTLKTEGPPVAF
+588 AIIQTLKAEGPPMAF
-603 VGRLMEPSPTRV
+603 VGRLREPSPTRV

-625 EMVVP
+625 DVVAP

-644 ETSGPDRRLRFA
+644 EASGPDRRLRFA
-656 QWMTHPDHP
+656 RWMTRPDHP
-665 LLARVMVNRVWHHLF
+665 LLARVMVNRLWHHLF
-680 GVGLVPTTSDF
+680 GAGLVPTTSDF
-691 GKAGSPPSHPAL
+691 GQAGSLPSHPAL
-703 LDWLAHHFMHP
+703 LDWLAHHFIHP
-714 REESDAWSIK
+714 VDGSDAWSIK
-724 TLIRLIA
+724 ALIRLIA

-745 AMELDADNR
+745 AMEMDADNR

-785 GPSYRIHNI
+785 GPGYRIHNI

-803 TDNHGPQTWRRMIY
+803 TDNHGTHTWRRMIY

-822 RVDDQLFMAF
+822 RVDDQLFTAF

-843 RPVSTTPL
+843 RPISTTPL
-851 QALNLMNSHFVVD
+851 QALNLMNSPFVVE
-864 QARAIADQA
+864 QAKAIADQA
-873 QKETGGRDHHAAV
+873 LEETGGENQAAV
-886 IRCFERLVARPP
+886 IRCFERLVARMPE
-898 DAQELSLGM
+898 AEELRLGM
-907 ELAERQ
+907 QLASKQ

>member
-1 MLSNS
+1 MFAKS
-6 RQHLSRVSAWRD
+6 RQFMVRLTTWR
-18 RLPWLIFWF
+18 LTMPWLICWL
-27 CPLILAQEP
+27 CPLILSQEP

-45 IEPVLEKRCHKCH
+45 IEPVLQQRCQKCH
-58 GPDKQK
+58 GPDKQQ

-69 DQRPRLLLGGD
+69 DQRPSLLLGGD
-80 SGLPSVVPGKPA
+80 SGLPAVIPGEPA
-92 SSPLNQRIHSLDEE
+92 SSPLNLRIHSLEVE
-106 ERMPPEGEPLTRE
+106 ERMPPEGEPLTRK
-119 EKDLLDRWVLQG
+119 EKELLDLWVLQG
-131 AIWPSQGSGSGP
+131 AIWPSQGSGSDP
-143 SQVRHWAFQPI
+143 LQTRHWAFQPI
-154 TAEGL
+154 TAEVL
-159 LDGAPHP
+159 LAGDSHP
-166 VDHFI
+166 IDHFI
-171 DRALSKKGITPNPQA
+171 DRALSQKGISPNPQA
-186 APSQL
+186 PPPQL

-197 LLTGLPPTLEELEA
+197 LLTGLPPSVEELEA
-211 FEASYQRNTKKTV
+211 FEASYQKNAKKTV
-224 ADWVDRKLASP
+224 AAWVDRKLASP
-235 HYGERWAQHW
+235 HFGERWAQHW

-257 EANLYRKGAWLY
+257 EANLFRKGAWLY

-279 DKPYDQFVTEQMAGD
+279 DKPYDQFVTEQIAGD
-294 VLGAGAAT
+294 VMGAGAAT

-320 SAIRQARA
+320 SAVRQARA
-328 DRMDEIMQ
+328 DRMDEIIQ

-343 GITMNCARC
+343 GITMQCARC

-370 VFQDIEFGSRKVE
+370 VFEDIEFGSRHLE
-383 WPVQDARQQKALG
+383 WPDHDPRQQNVVR
-396 LQDSLQKARDPLR
+396 LQQSLETTRNELR

-418 TAYRAWHFPAIQT
+418 TAYRAWHFTPIQT
-431 RAIRLRVLKPNVT
+431 QAIRLRFLKPNVT
-444 IDELEILGP
+444 VDELEILGP
-453 SQPGV
+453 AQPGM

-463 RHGTKVTGFPSQGV
+463 RHGTQVAGFPSQGV
-477 DNRNPIDVI
+477 DNRNPVEVI
-486 QDGLF
+486 QDGMF

-497 TKKQK
+497 TKKQE
-502 DLKDLPW
+502 DLEELPW
-509 LECHFEERQWVHQIN
+509 LECHFEESQWVHQIN
-524 LSANREAFYDTDYLE
+524 LSANREAFQDTDYLE

-566 KTLLSHGTHPPEKVQ
+566 KTLLSHGTPPTEEVQ
-581 AKVQDLQ
+581 AKVRDLQ
-588 TLIQTLKTEGPPVAF
+588 TIIQTLKAEGPPMAF
-603 VGRLMEPSPTRV
+603 VGRLREPSPTRV

-625 EMVVP
+625 DVVAP

-644 ETSGPDRRLRFA
+644 EASGPDRRLRFA
-656 QWMTHPDHP
+656 RWMTHPDHP
-665 LLARVMVNRVWHHLF
+665 LLARVMVNRLWHHLF
-680 GVGLVPTTSDF
+680 GAGLVPTTSDF
-691 GKAGSPPSHPAL
+691 GQAGSLPSHPAL
-703 LDWLAHHFMHP
+703 LDWLAHHFIHP
-714 REESDAWSIK
+714 VDGSDAWSIK
-724 TLIRLIA
+724 ALLRLIA

-745 AMELDADNR
+745 AMEMDADNR

-785 GPSYRIHNI
+785 GPGYRIHNI

-803 TDNHGPQTWRRMIY
+803 TDNHGTHTWRRMIY

-822 RVDDQLFMAF
+822 RVDDQLFTAF

-843 RPVSTTPL
+843 RPISTTPL
-851 QALNLMNSHFVVD
+851 QALNLMNSPFVVE
-864 QARAIADQA
+864 QAKAIADQA
-873 QKETGGRDHHAAV
+873 LEETGGENQAAV
-886 IRCFERLVARPP
+886 IRCFERLVARMPE
-898 DAQELSLGM
+898 AEELRLGM
-907 ELAERQ
+907 QLASKQ

>member
-1 MLSNS
+1 MFAKS
-6 RQHLSRVSAWRD
+6 RQFMVRLTTWR
-18 RLPWLIFWF
+18 LTMPWLICWL
-27 CPLILAQEP
+27 CPLILSQEP

-45 IEPVLEKRCHKCH
+45 VEPVLQQRCQKCH
-58 GPDKQK
+58 GPNKQQ

-69 DQRPRLLLGGD
+69 DQRPSLLLGGD
-80 SGLPSVVPGKPA
+80 SGLPAVIPGEPA
-92 SSPLNQRIHSLDEE
+92 SSPLNLRIHSLEVE
-106 ERMPPEGEPLTRE
+106 ERMPPEGEPLTRK
-119 EKDLLDRWVLQG
+119 EKELLDLWVLQG
-131 AIWPSQGSGSGP
+131 AIWPSQGSGSDP
-143 SQVRHWAFQPI
+143 LQTKHWAFQPI
-154 TAEGL
+154 TAEVL
-159 LDGAPHP
+159 LAGDSHP
-166 VDHFI
+166 IDHFI
-171 DRALSKKGITPNPQA
+171 DRALSQKGISPNPQA

-197 LLTGLPPTLEELEA
+197 LLTGLPPSVEELEA
-211 FEASYQRNTKKTV
+211 FEASYQKNAKKTV
-224 ADWVDRKLASP
+224 AAWVDRKLASP
-235 HYGERWAQHW
+235 HFGERWAQHW

-257 EANLYRKGAWLY
+257 EANLFRKGAWLY

-279 DKPYDQFVTEQMAGD
+279 DKPYDQFVTEQIAGD
-294 VLGAGAAT
+294 VMGAGAAT

-320 SAIRQARA
+320 SAVRQARA

-343 GITMNCARC
+343 GITMQCARC

-370 VFQDIEFGSRKVE
+370 VFEDIEFGSRHLE
-383 WPVQDARQQKALG
+383 WPDHDPRQQNVVR
-396 LQDSLQKARDPLR
+396 LQQSLETTRNELR

-418 TAYRAWHFPAIQT
+418 TAYRAWHFTPIQT
-431 RAIRLRVLKPNVT
+431 QAIRLRFLKPNVT
-444 IDELEILGP
+444 VDELEILGP
-453 SQPGV
+453 AQPGM

-463 RHGTKVTGFPSQGV
+463 RHGTQVAGFPSQGV
-477 DNRNPIDVI
+477 DNRNPVEVI
-486 QDGLF
+486 QDGMF

-497 TKKQK
+497 TKKQE
-502 DLKDLPW
+502 DLEELPW
-509 LECHFEERQWVHQIN
+509 LECHFEESQWVHQIN
-524 LSANREAFYDTDYLE
+524 LSANREAFQDTDYLE

-566 KTLLSHGTHPPEKVQ
+566 KTLLSHGTPPTEEVQ
-581 AKVQDLQ
+581 AKVRDLQ
-588 TLIQTLKTEGPPVAF
+588 TIIQTLKAEGPPMAF
-603 VGRLMEPSPTRV
+603 VGRLREPSPTRV

-625 EMVVP
+625 DVVAP

-644 ETSGPDRRLRFA
+644 EASGPDRRLRFA
-656 QWMTHPDHP
+656 RWMTRPDHP
-665 LLARVMVNRVWHHLF
+665 LLARVMVNRLWHHLF
-680 GVGLVPTTSDF
+680 GAGLVPTTSDF
-691 GKAGSPPSHPAL
+691 GQAGSLPSHPAL
-703 LDWLAHHFMHP
+703 LDWLAHHFIHP
-714 REESDAWSIK
+714 VDGSDAWSIK
-724 TLIRLIA
+724 ALIRLIA

-745 AMELDADNR
+745 AMEMDADNR

-785 GPSYRIHNI
+785 GPGYRIHNI

-803 TDNHGPQTWRRMIY
+803 TDNHGNHTWRRMIY

-822 RVDDQLFMAF
+822 RVDDQLFTAF

-843 RPVSTTPL
+843 RPISTTPL
-851 QALNLMNSHFVVD
+851 QALNLMNSPFVVE
-864 QARAIADQA
+864 QAKAIADQA
-873 QKETGGRDHHAAV
+873 LEETGGENQAAV
-886 IRCFERLVARPP
+886 IRCFERLVARMPE
-898 DAQELSLGM
+898 AEELRLGM
-907 ELAERQ
+907 QLASKQ

>member
-1 MLSNS
+1 MFAKS
-6 RQHLSRVSAWRD
+6 RQFMVRLTTWR
-18 RLPWLIFWF
+18 LTMPWLICWL
-27 CPLILAQEP
+27 CPLILSQEP

-45 IEPVLEKRCHKCH
+45 VEPVLQQRCQKCH
-58 GPDKQK
+58 GPNKQQ

-69 DQRPRLLLGGD
+69 DQRPSLLLGGD
-80 SGLPSVVPGKPA
+80 SGLPAVIPGEPA
-92 SSPLNQRIHSLDEE
+92 SSPLNLRIHSLEVE
-106 ERMPPEGEPLTRE
+106 ERMPPEGEPLTRK
-119 EKDLLDRWVLQG
+119 EKELLDLWVLQG
-131 AIWPSQGSGSGP
+131 AIWPSQGSGSDP
-143 SQVRHWAFQPI
+143 LQTKHWAFQPI
-154 TAEGL
+154 TAEVL
-159 LDGAPHP
+159 LAGDSHP
-166 VDHFI
+166 IDHFI
-171 DRALSKKGITPNPQA
+171 DRALSQKGISPNPQA

-197 LLTGLPPTLEELEA
+197 LLTGLPPSVEELEA
-211 FEASYQRNTKKTV
+211 FEASYQKNAKKTV
-224 ADWVDRKLASP
+224 AAWVDRKLASP
-235 HYGERWAQHW
+235 HFGERWAQHW

-257 EANLYRKGAWLY
+257 EANLFRKGAWLY

-279 DKPYDQFVTEQMAGD
+279 DKPYDQFVTEQIAGD
-294 VLGAGAAT
+294 VMGAGAAT

-320 SAIRQARA
+320 SAVRQARA

-343 GITMNCARC
+343 GITMQCARC

-370 VFQDIEFGSRKVE
+370 VFEDIEFGSRHLE
-383 WPVQDARQQKALG
+383 WPDHDPRQQNVVR
-396 LQDSLQKARDPLR
+396 LQQSLETTRNELR
-409 DLGAWEEDW
+409 NLGAWEEDW
-418 TAYRAWHFPAIQT
+418 TAYRAWHFTPIQT
-431 RAIRLRVLKPNVT
+431 QAIRLRFLKPNVT
-444 IDELEILGP
+444 VDELEILGP
-453 SQPGV
+453 AQPGM

-463 RHGTKVTGFPSQGV
+463 RHGTQVAGFPSQGV
-477 DNRNPIDVI
+477 DNRNPVEVI
-486 QDGLF
+486 QDGMF

-497 TKKQK
+497 TKKQE
-502 DLKDLPW
+502 DLEELPW
-509 LECHFEERQWVHQIN
+509 LECHFEESQWVHQIN
-524 LSANREAFYDTDYLE
+524 LSANREAFQDTDYLE

-566 KTLLSHGTHPPEKVQ
+566 KTLLSHGTPPTEEVQ
-581 AKVQDLQ
+581 AKVRDLQ
-588 TLIQTLKTEGPPVAF
+588 AIIQTLKAEGPPMAF
-603 VGRLMEPSPTRV
+603 VGRLREPSPTRV

-625 EMVVP
+625 DVVAP

-644 ETSGPDRRLRFA
+644 EASGPDRRLRFA
-656 QWMTHPDHP
+656 RWMTHPDHP
-665 LLARVMVNRVWHHLF
+665 LLARVMVNRLWHHLF
-680 GVGLVPTTSDF
+680 GAGLVPTTSDF
-691 GKAGSPPSHPAL
+691 GQAGSLPSHPAL
-703 LDWLAHHFMHP
+703 LDWLAHHFIHP
-714 REESDAWSIK
+714 VDGSDAWSIK
-724 TLIRLIA
+724 ALIRLIA

-745 AMELDADNR
+745 AMEMDADNR

-785 GPSYRIHNI
+785 GPGYRIHNI

-803 TDNHGPQTWRRMIY
+803 TDNHGTHTWRRMIY

-822 RVDDQLFMAF
+822 RVDDQLFTAF

-843 RPVSTTPL
+843 RPISTTPL
-851 QALNLMNSHFVVD
+851 QALNLMNSPFVVE
-864 QARAIADQA
+864 QAKAIADQA
-873 QKETGGRDHHAAV
+873 LEETGGENQAAV
-886 IRCFERLVARPP
+886 IRCFERLVARMPE
-898 DAQELSLGM
+898 AEELRLGM
-907 ELAERQ
+907 QLASKQ

>member
-1 MLSNS
+1 MFAKS
-6 RQHLSRVSAWRD
+6 RQFMVRLTTWR
-18 RLPWLIFWF
+18 LTMPWLICWL
-27 CPLILAQEP
+27 CPLILSQEP

-45 IEPVLEKRCHKCH
+45 VEPVLQQRCQKCH
-58 GPDKQK
+58 GPNKQQ

-69 DQRPRLLLGGD
+69 DQRPSLLLGGD
-80 SGLPSVVPGKPA
+80 SGLPAVIPGEPA
-92 SSPLNQRIHSLDEE
+92 SSPLNLRIHSLEVE
-106 ERMPPEGEPLTRE
+106 ERMPPEGEPLTRK
-119 EKDLLDRWVLQG
+119 EKELLDLWVLQG
-131 AIWPSQGSGSGP
+131 AIWPSQGSGSDP
-143 SQVRHWAFQPI
+143 LQTKHWAFQPI
-154 TAEGL
+154 TAEVL
-159 LDGAPHP
+159 LAGDSHP
-166 VDHFI
+166 IDHFI
-171 DRALSKKGITPNPQA
+171 DRALSQKGISPNPQA

-197 LLTGLPPTLEELEA
+197 LLTGLPPSVEELEA
-211 FEASYQRNTKKTV
+211 FEASYQKNAKKTV
-224 ADWVDRKLASP
+224 AAWVDRKLASP
-235 HYGERWAQHW
+235 HFGERWAQHW

-257 EANLYRKGAWLY
+257 EANLFRKGAWLY

-279 DKPYDQFVTEQMAGD
+279 DKPYDQFVTEQIAGD
-294 VLGAGAAT
+294 VMGAGAAT

-320 SAIRQARA
+320 SAVRQARA

-343 GITMNCARC
+343 GITMQCARC

-370 VFQDIEFGSRKVE
+370 VFEDIEFGSRHLE
-383 WPVQDARQQKALG
+383 WPDHDPRQQNVVR
-396 LQDSLQKARDPLR
+396 LQQSLETTRNELR
-409 DLGAWEEDW
+409 NLGAWEEDW
-418 TAYRAWHFPAIQT
+418 TAYRAWHFTPIQT
-431 RAIRLRVLKPNVT
+431 QAIRLRFLKPNVT
-444 IDELEILGP
+444 VDELEILGP
-453 SQPGV
+453 AQPGM

-463 RHGTKVTGFPSQGV
+463 RHGTQVAGFPSQGV
-477 DNRNPIDVI
+477 DNRNPVEVI
-486 QDGLF
+486 QDGMF

-497 TKKQK
+497 TKKQE
-502 DLKDLPW
+502 DLEELPW
-509 LECHFEERQWVHQIN
+509 LECHFEESQWVHQIN
-524 LSANREAFYDTDYLE
+524 LSANREAFQDTDYLE

-566 KTLLSHGTHPPEKVQ
+566 KTLLSHGTPPTEEVQ
-581 AKVQDLQ
+581 AKVRDLQ
-588 TLIQTLKTEGPPVAF
+588 AIIQTLKAEGPPMAF
-603 VGRLMEPSPTRV
+603 VGRLREPSPTRV
-615 LYRGSPESPR
+615 LYRGSPESPKD
-625 EMVVP
+625 VVAP

-644 ETSGPDRRLRFA
+644 EASGPDRRLRFA
-656 QWMTHPDHP
+656 RWMTRPDHP
-665 LLARVMVNRVWHHLF
+665 LLARVMVNRLWHHLF
-680 GVGLVPTTSDF
+680 GAGLVPTTSDF
-691 GKAGSPPSHPAL
+691 GQAGSLPSHPAL
-703 LDWLAHHFMHP
+703 LDWLAHHFIHP
-714 REESDAWSIK
+714 VDGSDAWSIK
-724 TLIRLIA
+724 ALIRLIA

-745 AMELDADNR
+745 AMEMDADNR

-785 GPSYRIHNI
+785 GPGYRIHNI

-803 TDNHGPQTWRRMIY
+803 TDNHGTHTWRRMIY

-822 RVDDQLFMAF
+822 RVDDQLFTAF

-843 RPVSTTPL
+843 RPISTTPL
-851 QALNLMNSHFVVD
+851 QALNLMNSPFVVE
-864 QARAIADQA
+864 QAKAIADQA
-873 QKETGGRDHHAAV
+873 LEETGGENQAAV
-886 IRCFERLVARPP
+886 IRCFERLVARMPE
-898 DAQELSLGM
+898 AEELRLGM
-907 ELAERQ
+907 QLASKQ

>member
-1 MLSNS
+1 MFAKS
-6 RQHLSRVSAWRD
+6 RQFMVRLTTWR
-18 RLPWLIFWF
+18 LTMPWLICWL
-27 CPLILAQEP
+27 CPLILSQEP

-45 IEPVLEKRCHKCH
+45 IEPVLQQRCQKCH
-58 GPDKQK
+58 GPDKQQ

-69 DQRPRLLLGGD
+69 DQRPSLLLGGD
-80 SGLPSVVPGKPA
+80 SGLPAVIPGEPA
-92 SSPLNQRIHSLDEE
+92 SSPLNQRIHSLDAE
-106 ERMPPEGEPLTRE
+106 ERMPPEGEPLTRK
-119 EKDLLDRWVLQG
+119 EKELLDLWVLQG
-131 AIWPSQGSGSGP
+131 AIWPSQGSGSDP
-143 SQVRHWAFQPI
+143 LQTRHWAFQPI
-154 TAEGL
+154 TAEVL
-159 LDGAPHP
+159 LGGDSHP
-166 VDHFI
+166 IDHFI
-171 DRALSKKGITPNPQA
+171 DRALSKKGISPNPQA
-186 APSQL
+186 APPQL

-197 LLTGLPPTLEELEA
+197 LLTGLPPSVEELEA
-211 FEASYQRNTKKTV
+211 FEASYQKNAKKTV
-224 ADWVDRKLASP
+224 AAWVDRKLASP
-235 HYGERWAQHW
+235 HFGERWAQHW

-257 EANLYRKGAWLY
+257 EANLFRKGAWLY

-279 DKPYDQFVTEQMAGD
+279 DKPYDQFVTEQIAGD
-294 VLGAGAAT
+294 VMGAGAAT

-320 SAIRQARA
+320 SAVRQARA

-343 GITMNCARC
+343 GITMQCARC

-370 VFQDIEFGSRKVE
+370 VFEDIEFGSRHLE
-383 WPVQDARQQKALG
+383 WPDHDPRQQNVVR
-396 LQDSLQKARDPLR
+396 LQQSLETTRNELR

-418 TAYRAWHFPAIQT
+418 TAYRAWHFTPIQT
-431 RAIRLRVLKPNVT
+431 QAIRLRFLKPNVT
-444 IDELEILGP
+444 VDELEILGP
-453 SQPGV
+453 AQHGM

-463 RHGTKVTGFPSQGV
+463 RHGTQVAGFPSQGV
-477 DNRNPIDVI
+477 DNRNPVEVI
-486 QDGLF
+486 QDGMF

-497 TKKQK
+497 TKKQE
-502 DLKDLPW
+502 DLEELPW
-509 LECHFEERQWVHQIN
+509 LECHFEESQWVHQIN
-524 LSANREAFYDTDYLE
+524 LSANREAFQDTDYLE

-566 KTLLSHGTHPPEKVQ
+566 KTLLSHGTPPTEEVQ
-581 AKVQDLQ
+581 AKVRDLQ
-588 TLIQTLKTEGPPVAF
+588 TIIQTLKAEGPPMAF
-603 VGRLMEPSPTRV
+603 VGRLREPSPTRV

-625 EMVVP
+625 DVVAP

-644 ETSGPDRRLRFA
+644 EASGPDRRLRFA
-656 QWMTHPDHP
+656 RWMTRPDHP
-665 LLARVMVNRVWHHLF
+665 LLARVMVNRLWHHLF
-680 GVGLVPTTSDF
+680 GAGLVPTTSDF
-691 GKAGSPPSHPAL
+691 GKAGSLPSHPAL
-703 LDWLAHHFMHP
+703 LDWLAHHFIHP
-714 REESDAWSIK
+714 VDGSDAWSIK
-724 TLIRLIA
+724 ALIRLIA

-745 AMELDADNR
+745 AMEMDADNR

-785 GPSYRIHNI
+785 GPGYRIHNI

-822 RVDDQLFMAF
+822 RVDDQLFTAF

-843 RPVSTTPL
+843 RPISTTPL
-851 QALNLMNSHFVVD
+851 QALNLMNSPFVVE
-864 QARAIADQA
+864 QAKAIADQA
-873 QKETGGRDHHAAV
+873 LEETGGENQAAV
-886 IRCFERLVARPP
+886 IRCFERLVARMPE
-898 DAQELSLGM
+898 AEELRLGM
-907 ELAERQ
+907 QLASRQ

>member
-1 MLSNS
+1 MFAKS
-6 RQHLSRVSAWRD
+6 RQFMVRLTTWR
-18 RLPWLIFWF
+18 LTMPWLICWL
-27 CPLILAQEP
+27 CPLILSQEP

-45 IEPVLEKRCHKCH
+45 IEPVLQQRCQKCH
-58 GPDKQK
+58 GPDKQQ

-69 DQRPRLLLGGD
+69 DQRPSLLLGGD
-80 SGLPSVVPGKPA
+80 SGLPAVIPGEPA
-92 SSPLNQRIHSLDEE
+92 SSPLNLRIHSLEVE
-106 ERMPPEGEPLTRE
+106 ERMPPEGEPLTRK
-119 EKDLLDRWVLQG
+119 EKELLDLWVLQG
-131 AIWPSQGSGSGP
+131 AIWPSQGSGSDP
-143 SQVRHWAFQPI
+143 LQTRHWAFQPI
-154 TAEGL
+154 TAEVL
-159 LDGAPHP
+159 LAGDSHP
-166 VDHFI
+166 IDHFI
-171 DRALSKKGITPNPQA
+171 DRALSQKGISPNPQA
-186 APSQL
+186 APPQL

-197 LLTGLPPTLEELEA
+197 LLTGLPPSVEELEA
-211 FEASYQRNTKKTV
+211 FEASYQKNAKKTV
-224 ADWVDRKLASP
+224 AAWVDRKLASP
-235 HYGERWAQHW
+235 HFGERWAQHW

-257 EANLYRKGAWLY
+257 EANLFRKGAWLY

-279 DKPYDQFVTEQMAGD
+279 DKPYDQFVTEQIAGD
-294 VLGAGAAT
+294 VMGAGAAT

-320 SAIRQARA
+320 SAVRQARA

-343 GITMNCARC
+343 GITMQCARC

-370 VFQDIEFGSRKVE
+370 VFEDIEFGSRHLE
-383 WPVQDARQQKALG
+383 WPDHDPRQQNVVR
-396 LQDSLQKARDPLR
+396 LQQSLETTRNELR
-409 DLGAWEEDW
+409 NLGAWEEDW
-418 TAYRAWHFPAIQT
+418 TAYRAWHFTPIQT
-431 RAIRLRVLKPNVT
+431 QAIRLRFLKPNVT
-444 IDELEILGP
+444 VDELEILGP
-453 SQPGV
+453 AQPGM

-463 RHGTKVTGFPSQGV
+463 RHGTQVAGFPSQGV
-477 DNRNPIDVI
+477 DNRNPVEVI
-486 QDGLF
+486 QDGMF

-497 TKKQK
+497 TKKQE
-502 DLKDLPW
+502 DLEELPW
-509 LECHFEERQWVHQIN
+509 LECHFEESQWVHQIN
-524 LSANREAFYDTDYLE
+524 LSANREAFQDTDYLE

-566 KTLLSHGTHPPEKVQ
+566 KTLLSHGTPPTEEVQ
-581 AKVQDLQ
+581 AKVRDLQ
-588 TLIQTLKTEGPPVAF
+588 TIIQTLKAEGPPMAF
-603 VGRLMEPSPTRV
+603 VGRLREPSPTRV

-625 EMVVP
+625 DVVAP

-644 ETSGPDRRLRFA
+644 EASGPDRRLRFA
-656 QWMTHPDHP
+656 RWMTRPDHP
-665 LLARVMVNRVWHHLF
+665 LLARVMVNRLWHHLF
-680 GVGLVPTTSDF
+680 GAGLVPTTSDF
-691 GKAGSPPSHPAL
+691 GQAGSLPSHPAL
-703 LDWLAHHFMHP
+703 LDWLAHHFIHP
-714 REESDAWSIK
+714 VDGSDAWSIK
-724 TLIRLIA
+724 ALIRLIA

-745 AMELDADNR
+745 AMEMDADNR

-785 GPSYRIHNI
+785 GPGYRIHNI

-803 TDNHGPQTWRRMIY
+803 TDNHGTHTWRRMIY

-822 RVDDQLFMAF
+822 RVDDQLFTAF

-843 RPVSTTPL
+843 RPISTTPL
-851 QALNLMNSHFVVD
+851 QALNLMNSPFVVE
-864 QARAIADQA
+864 QAKAIADQA
-873 QKETGGRDHHAAV
+873 LEETGGEHQAAV
-886 IRCFERLVARPP
+886 IRCFERLVARMPE
-898 DAQELSLGM
+898 AEELRLGM
-907 ELAERQ
+907 QLASKQ

>member
-1 MLSNS
+1 MFAKS
-6 RQHLSRVSAWRD
+6 RQFMVRLTTWR
-18 RLPWLIFWF
+18 LTMPWLICWL
-27 CPLILAQEP
+27 CPLILSQEP

-45 IEPVLEKRCHKCH
+45 VEPVLQQRCQKCH
-58 GPDKQK
+58 GPNKQQ

-69 DQRPRLLLGGD
+69 DQRPSLLLGGD
-80 SGLPSVVPGKPA
+80 SGLPAVIPGEPA
-92 SSPLNQRIHSLDEE
+92 SSPLNLRIHSLEVE
-106 ERMPPEGEPLTRE
+106 ERMPPEGEPLTRK
-119 EKDLLDRWVLQG
+119 EKELLDLWVLQG
-131 AIWPSQGSGSGP
+131 AIWPSQGSGSDP
-143 SQVRHWAFQPI
+143 LQTKHWAFQPI
-154 TAEGL
+154 TAEVL
-159 LDGAPHP
+159 LAGDSHP
-166 VDHFI
+166 IDHFI
-171 DRALSKKGITPNPQA
+171 DRALSQKGISPNPQA

-197 LLTGLPPTLEELEA
+197 LLTGLPPSVEELEA
-211 FEASYQRNTKKTV
+211 FEASYQKNAKKTV
-224 ADWVDRKLASP
+224 AAWVDRKLASP
-235 HYGERWAQHW
+235 HFGERWAQHW

-257 EANLYRKGAWLY
+257 EANLFRKGAWLY

-279 DKPYDQFVTEQMAGD
+279 DKPYDQFVTEQIAGD
-294 VLGAGAAT
+294 VMGAGAAT

-320 SAIRQARA
+320 SAVRQARA

-343 GITMNCARC
+343 GITMQCARC

-370 VFQDIEFGSRKVE
+370 VFEDIEFGSRHLE
-383 WPVQDARQQKALG
+383 WPDHDPRQQNVVR
-396 LQDSLQKARDPLR
+396 LQQSLETTRNELR
-409 DLGAWEEDW
+409 NLGAWEEDW
-418 TAYRAWHFPAIQT
+418 TAYRAWHFTPIQT
-431 RAIRLRVLKPNVT
+431 QAIRLRFLKPNVT
-444 IDELEILGP
+444 VDELEILGP
-453 SQPGV
+453 AQPGM

-463 RHGTKVTGFPSQGV
+463 RHGTQVAGFPSQGV
-477 DNRNPIDVI
+477 DNRNPVEVI
-486 QDGLF
+486 QDGMF

-497 TKKQK
+497 TKKQE
-502 DLKDLPW
+502 DLEELPW
-509 LECHFEERQWVHQIN
+509 LECHFEESQWVHQIN
-524 LSANREAFYDTDYLE
+524 LSANREAFQDTDYLE

-566 KTLLSHGTHPPEKVQ
+566 KTLLSHGTPPTEEVQ
-581 AKVQDLQ
+581 AKVRDLQ
-588 TLIQTLKTEGPPVAF
+588 TIIQTLKAEGPPMAF
-603 VGRLMEPSPTRV
+603 VGRLREPSPTRV
-615 LYRGSPESPR
+615 LYRGSPESPKD
-625 EMVVP
+625 VVAP

-644 ETSGPDRRLRFA
+644 EASGPDRRLRFA
-656 QWMTHPDHP
+656 RWMTRPDHP
-665 LLARVMVNRVWHHLF
+665 LLARVMVNRLWHHLF
-680 GVGLVPTTSDF
+680 GAGLVPTTSDF
-691 GKAGSPPSHPAL
+691 GQAGSLPSHPAL
-703 LDWLAHHFMHP
+703 LDWLAHHFIHP
-714 REESDAWSIK
+714 VDGSDAWSIK
-724 TLIRLIA
+724 ALIRLIA

-745 AMELDADNR
+745 AMEMDADNR

-785 GPSYRIHNI
+785 GPGYRIHNI

-803 TDNHGPQTWRRMIY
+803 TDNHGTHTWRRMIY

-822 RVDDQLFMAF
+822 RVDDQLFTAF

-843 RPVSTTPL
+843 RPISTTPL
-851 QALNLMNSHFVVD
+851 QALNLMNSPFVVE
-864 QARAIADQA
+864 QAKAIADQA
-873 QKETGGRDHHAAV
+873 LEETGGENQAAV
-886 IRCFERLVARPP
+886 IRCFERLVARMPE
-898 DAQELSLGM
+898 AEELRLGM
-907 ELAERQ
+907 QLASRQ

>member
-1 MLSNS
+1 
-6 RQHLSRVSAWRD
+6 
-18 RLPWLIFWF
+18 
-27 CPLILAQEP
+27 
-36 SSKVSFIRE
+36 
-45 IEPVLEKRCHKCH
+45 
-58 GPDKQK
+58 
-64 GGLRL
+64 
-69 DQRPRLLLGGD
+69 
-80 SGLPSVVPGKPA
+80 
-92 SSPLNQRIHSLDEE
+92 
-106 ERMPPEGEPLTRE
+106 MPPEGEPLTRE

-131 AIWPSQGSGSGP
+131 AIWPSQRSGSDP
-143 SQVRHWAFQPI
+143 SQARHWAFQPI
-154 TAEGL
+154 KTEGL

-166 VDHFI
+166 VDRFI
-171 DRALSKKGITPNPQA
+171 DRALSKKGITPNQQA

-197 LLTGLPPTLEELEA
+197 LLTGLPPTVEELEA
-211 FEASYQRNTKKTV
+211 FEASYQRNSKKTV
-224 ADWVDRKLASP
+224 ADWVDRKIASP

-279 DKPYDQFVTEQMAGD
+279 DKPYNQFVTEQMAGD
-294 VLGAGAAT
+294 VQGAGAAT

-383 WPVQDARQQKALG
+383 WPLQDARQQKALG

-409 DLGAWEEDW
+409 DLGAWEKDW

-431 RAIRLRVLKPNVT
+431 RAIRLRFLKPNVT

-502 DLKDLPW
+502 DLEDLPW

-553 QQPDGAWKEVWNT
+553 QQSDGAWKEVWNT

-581 AKVQDLQ
+581 DLQ
-588 TLIQTLKTEGPPVAF
+588 TIIQTLKTEGPPVAF

-625 EMVVP
+625 EVVAP

-691 GKAGSPPSHPAL
+691 SKAGSPPSHPAL

-714 REESDAWSIK
+714 REDNDAWSIK
-724 TLIRLIA
+724 ALIRLIA

-745 AMELDADNR
+745 AIELDADNR

-822 RVDDQLFMAF
+822 RVDDQLFTAF

-851 QALNLMNSHFVVD
+851 QALNLMNSNFVVD

-873 QKETGGRDHHAAV
+873 QTETGGRDHHAAV

-898 DAQELSLGM
+898 DAQELSLGL
-907 ELAERQ
+907 ELAEKQ

>member
-1 MLSNS
+1 MFAKS
-6 RQHLSRVSAWRD
+6 RQFMVRLTTWR
-18 RLPWLIFWF
+18 LTMPWLICWL
-27 CPLILAQEP
+27 CPLILSQEP

-45 IEPVLEKRCHKCH
+45 VEPVLQQRCQKCH
-58 GPDKQK
+58 GPNKQQ

-69 DQRPRLLLGGD
+69 DQRPSLLLGGD
-80 SGLPSVVPGKPA
+80 SGLPAVIPGEPA
-92 SSPLNQRIHSLDEE
+92 SSPLNLRIHSLEVE
-106 ERMPPEGEPLTRE
+106 ERMPPEGEPLTRK
-119 EKDLLDRWVLQG
+119 EKELLDLWVLQG
-131 AIWPSQGSGSGP
+131 AIWPSQGSGSDP
-143 SQVRHWAFQPI
+143 LQTRHWAFQPI
-154 TAEGL
+154 TAEVL
-159 LDGAPHP
+159 LAGDSHP
-166 VDHFI
+166 IDHFI
-171 DRALSKKGITPNPQA
+171 DRALSQKGISPNPQA
-186 APSQL
+186 PPPQL

-197 LLTGLPPTLEELEA
+197 LLTGLPPSVEELEA
-211 FEASYQRNTKKTV
+211 FEASYQKNAKKTV
-224 ADWVDRKLASP
+224 AAWVDRKLASP
-235 HYGERWAQHW
+235 HFGERWAQHW

-257 EANLYRKGAWLY
+257 EANLFRKGAWLY

-279 DKPYDQFVTEQMAGD
+279 DKPYDQFVTEQIAGD
-294 VLGAGAAT
+294 VMGAGAAT

-320 SAIRQARA
+320 SAVRQARA

-343 GITMNCARC
+343 GITMQCARC

-370 VFQDIEFGSRKVE
+370 VFEDIEFGSRHLE
-383 WPVQDARQQKALG
+383 WPDHDPRQQNVVR
-396 LQDSLQKARDPLR
+396 LQQSLETTRNELR
-409 DLGAWEEDW
+409 NLGAWEEDW
-418 TAYRAWHFPAIQT
+418 TAYRAWHFTPIQT
-431 RAIRLRVLKPNVT
+431 QAIRLRFLKPNVT
-444 IDELEILGP
+444 VDELEILGP
-453 SQPGV
+453 AQPGM

-463 RHGTKVTGFPSQGV
+463 RHGTQVAGFPSQGV
-477 DNRNPIDVI
+477 DNRNPVEVI
-486 QDGLF
+486 QDGMF

-497 TKKQK
+497 TKKQE
-502 DLKDLPW
+502 DLEELPW
-509 LECHFEERQWVHQIN
+509 LECHFEESQWVHQIN
-524 LSANREAFYDTDYLE
+524 LSANREAFQDTDYLE

-566 KTLLSHGTHPPEKVQ
+566 KTLLSHGTPPTEEVQ
-581 AKVQDLQ
+581 AKVRDLQ
-588 TLIQTLKTEGPPVAF
+588 AIIQTLKAEGPPMAF
-603 VGRLMEPSPTRV
+603 VGRLREPSPTRV

-625 EMVVP
+625 DVVAP

-644 ETSGPDRRLRFA
+644 EASGPDRRLRFA
-656 QWMTHPDHP
+656 RWMTHPDHP
-665 LLARVMVNRVWHHLF
+665 LLARVMVNRLWHHLF
-680 GVGLVPTTSDF
+680 GAGLVPTTSDF
-691 GKAGSPPSHPAL
+691 GQAGSLPSHPAL
-703 LDWLAHHFMHP
+703 LDWLAHHFIHP
-714 REESDAWSIK
+714 VDGSDAWSIK
-724 TLIRLIA
+724 ALIRLIA

-745 AMELDADNR
+745 AMEMDADNR

-785 GPSYRIHNI
+785 GPGYRIHNI

-803 TDNHGPQTWRRMIY
+803 TDNHGTHTWRRMIY

-822 RVDDQLFMAF
+822 RVDDQLFTAF

-843 RPVSTTPL
+843 RPISTTPL
-851 QALNLMNSHFVVD
+851 QALNLMNSPFVVE
-864 QARAIADQA
+864 QAKAIADQA
-873 QKETGGRDHHAAV
+873 LEETGGENQAAV
-886 IRCFERLVARPP
+886 IRCFERLVARMPE
-898 DAQELSLGM
+898 AEELRLGM
-907 ELAERQ
+907 QLASKQ

>member
-1 MLSNS
+1 MFAKS
-6 RQHLSRVSAWRD
+6 RQFMVRLTTWR
-18 RLPWLIFWF
+18 LTMPWLICWL
-27 CPLILAQEP
+27 CPLILSQEP

-45 IEPVLEKRCHKCH
+45 VEPVLQQRCQKCH
-58 GPDKQK
+58 GPNKQQ

-69 DQRPRLLLGGD
+69 DQRPSLLLGGD
-80 SGLPSVVPGKPA
+80 SGLPAVIPGEPA
-92 SSPLNQRIHSLDEE
+92 SSPLNLRIHSLEVE
-106 ERMPPEGEPLTRE
+106 ERMPPEGEPLTRK
-119 EKDLLDRWVLQG
+119 EKELLDLWVLQG
-131 AIWPSQGSGSGP
+131 AIWPSQGSGSDP
-143 SQVRHWAFQPI
+143 LQTRHWAFQPI
-154 TAEGL
+154 TAEVL
-159 LDGAPHP
+159 LAGDSHP
-166 VDHFI
+166 IDHFI
-171 DRALSKKGITPNPQA
+171 DRALSQKGISPNPQA
-186 APSQL
+186 PPPQL

-197 LLTGLPPTLEELEA
+197 LLTGLPPSVEELEA
-211 FEASYQRNTKKTV
+211 FEASYQKNAKKTV
-224 ADWVDRKLASP
+224 AAWVDRKLASP
-235 HYGERWAQHW
+235 HFGERWAQHW

-257 EANLYRKGAWLY
+257 EANLFRKGAWLY

-279 DKPYDQFVTEQMAGD
+279 DKPYDQFVTEQIAGD
-294 VLGAGAAT
+294 VMGAGAAT

-320 SAIRQARA
+320 SAVRQARA

-343 GITMNCARC
+343 GITMQCARC

-370 VFQDIEFGSRKVE
+370 VFEDIEFGSRHLE
-383 WPVQDARQQKALG
+383 WPDHDPRQQNVVR
-396 LQDSLQKARDPLR
+396 LQQSLETTRNELR
-409 DLGAWEEDW
+409 NLGAWEEDW
-418 TAYRAWHFPAIQT
+418 TAYRAWHFTPIQT
-431 RAIRLRVLKPNVT
+431 QAIRLRFLKPNVT
-444 IDELEILGP
+444 VDELEILGP
-453 SQPGV
+453 AQPGM

-463 RHGTKVTGFPSQGV
+463 RHGTQVAGFPSQGV
-477 DNRNPIDVI
+477 DNRNPVEVI
-486 QDGLF
+486 QDGMF

-497 TKKQK
+497 TKKQE
-502 DLKDLPW
+502 DLEELPW
-509 LECHFEERQWVHQIN
+509 LECHFEESQWVHQIN
-524 LSANREAFYDTDYLE
+524 LSANREAFQDTDYLE

-566 KTLLSHGTHPPEKVQ
+566 KTLLSHGTPPTEEVQ
-581 AKVQDLQ
+581 AKVRDLQ
-588 TLIQTLKTEGPPVAF
+588 AIIQTLKAEGPPMAF
-603 VGRLMEPSPTRV
+603 VGRLREPSPTRV

-625 EMVVP
+625 DVVAP

-644 ETSGPDRRLRFA
+644 EASGPDRRLRFA
-656 QWMTHPDHP
+656 RWMTHPDHP
-665 LLARVMVNRVWHHLF
+665 LLARVMVNRLWHHLF
-680 GVGLVPTTSDF
+680 GAGLVPTTSDF
-691 GKAGSPPSHPAL
+691 GQAGSLPSHPAL
-703 LDWLAHHFMHP
+703 LDWLAHHFIHP
-714 REESDAWSIK
+714 VDGSDAWSIK
-724 TLIRLIA
+724 ALLRLIA

-745 AMELDADNR
+745 AMEMDADNR

-785 GPSYRIHNI
+785 GPGYRIHNI

-803 TDNHGPQTWRRMIY
+803 TDNHGTHTWRRMIY

-822 RVDDQLFMAF
+822 RVDDQLFTAF

-843 RPVSTTPL
+843 RPISTTPL
-851 QALNLMNSHFVVD
+851 QALNLMNSPFVVE
-864 QARAIADQA
+864 QAKAIADQA
-873 QKETGGRDHHAAV
+873 LEETGGENQAAV
-886 IRCFERLVARPP
+886 IRCFERLVARMPE
-898 DAQELSLGM
+898 AEELRLGIQ
-907 ELAERQ
+907 LASKQ

>member
-1 MLSNS
+1 MFAKS
-6 RQHLSRVSAWRD
+6 RQFMVRLTTWR
-18 RLPWLIFWF
+18 LTMPWLICWL
-27 CPLILAQEP
+27 CPLILSQEP

-45 IEPVLEKRCHKCH
+45 VEPVLQQRCQKCH
-58 GPDKQK
+58 GPNKQQ

-69 DQRPRLLLGGD
+69 DQRPSLLLGGD
-80 SGLPSVVPGKPA
+80 SGLPAVIPGEPA
-92 SSPLNQRIHSLDEE
+92 SSPLNLRIHSLEVE
-106 ERMPPEGEPLTRE
+106 ERMPPEGEPLTRK
-119 EKDLLDRWVLQG
+119 EKELLDLWVLQG
-131 AIWPSQGSGSGP
+131 AIWPSQGSGSDP
-143 SQVRHWAFQPI
+143 LQTRHWAFQPI
-154 TAEGL
+154 TAEVL
-159 LDGAPHP
+159 LAGDSHP
-166 VDHFI
+166 IDHFI
-171 DRALSKKGITPNPQA
+171 DRALSQKGISPNPQA
-186 APSQL
+186 PPPQL

-197 LLTGLPPTLEELEA
+197 LLTGLPPSVEELEA
-211 FEASYQRNTKKTV
+211 FEASYQKNAKKTV
-224 ADWVDRKLASP
+224 AAWVDRKLASP
-235 HYGERWAQHW
+235 HFGERWAQHW

-257 EANLYRKGAWLY
+257 EANLFRKGAWLY

-279 DKPYDQFVTEQMAGD
+279 DKPYDQFVTEQIAGD
-294 VLGAGAAT
+294 VMGAGAAT

-320 SAIRQARA
+320 SAVRQARA

-343 GITMNCARC
+343 GITMQCARC

-370 VFQDIEFGSRKVE
+370 VFEDIEFGSRHLE
-383 WPVQDARQQKALG
+383 WPDHDPRQQNVVR
-396 LQDSLQKARDPLR
+396 LQQSLETTRNELR
-409 DLGAWEEDW
+409 NLGAWEEDW
-418 TAYRAWHFPAIQT
+418 TAYRAWHFTPIQT
-431 RAIRLRVLKPNVT
+431 QAIRLRFLKPNVT
-444 IDELEILGP
+444 VDELEILGP
-453 SQPGV
+453 AQPGM

-463 RHGTKVTGFPSQGV
+463 RHGTQVAGFPSQGV
-477 DNRNPIDVI
+477 DNRNPVEVI
-486 QDGLF
+486 QDGMF

-497 TKKQK
+497 TKKQE
-502 DLKDLPW
+502 DLEELPW
-509 LECHFEERQWVHQIN
+509 LECHFEESQWVHQIN
-524 LSANREAFYDTDYLE
+524 LSANREAFQDTDYLE

-566 KTLLSHGTHPPEKVQ
+566 KTLLSHGTPPTEEVQ
-581 AKVQDLQ
+581 AKVRDLQ
-588 TLIQTLKTEGPPVAF
+588 AIIQTLKAEGPPMAF
-603 VGRLMEPSPTRV
+603 VGRLREPSPTRV

-625 EMVVP
+625 DVVAP

-644 ETSGPDRRLRFA
+644 EASGPDRRLRFA
-656 QWMTHPDHP
+656 RWMTHPDHP
-665 LLARVMVNRVWHHLF
+665 LLARVMVNRLWHHLF
-680 GVGLVPTTSDF
+680 GAGLVPTTSDF
-691 GKAGSPPSHPAL
+691 GQAGSLPSHPAL
-703 LDWLAHHFMHP
+703 LDWLAHHFIHP
-714 REESDAWSIK
+714 VDGSDAWSIK
-724 TLIRLIA
+724 ALLRLIA

-745 AMELDADNR
+745 AMEMDADNR

-785 GPSYRIHNI
+785 GPGYRIHNI

-803 TDNHGPQTWRRMIY
+803 TDNHGTHTWRRMIY

-822 RVDDQLFMAF
+822 RVDDQLFTAF

-843 RPVSTTPL
+843 RPISTTPL
-851 QALNLMNSHFVVD
+851 QALNLMNSPFVVE
-864 QARAIADQA
+864 QAKAIADQA
-873 QKETGGRDHHAAV
+873 LEETGGENQAAV
-886 IRCFERLVARPP
+886 IRCFERLVARMPE
-898 DAQELSLGM
+898 AEELRLGM
-907 ELAERQ
+907 QLASKQ

>member
-1 MLSNS
+1 MFAKS
-6 RQHLSRVSAWRD
+6 RQFMVRLTTWR
-18 RLPWLIFWF
+18 LTMPWLICWL
-27 CPLILAQEP
+27 CPLILSQEP

-45 IEPVLEKRCHKCH
+45 VEPVLQQRCQKCH
-58 GPDKQK
+58 GPNKQQ

-69 DQRPRLLLGGD
+69 DQRPSLLLGGD
-80 SGLPSVVPGKPA
+80 SGLPAVIPGEPA
-92 SSPLNQRIHSLDEE
+92 SSPLNLRIHSLEVE
-106 ERMPPEGEPLTRE
+106 ERMPPEGEPLTRK
-119 EKDLLDRWVLQG
+119 EKELLDLWVLQG
-131 AIWPSQGSGSGP
+131 AIWPSQGSGSDP
-143 SQVRHWAFQPI
+143 LQTRHWAFQPI
-154 TAEGL
+154 TAEVL
-159 LDGAPHP
+159 LAGDSHP
-166 VDHFI
+166 IDHFI
-171 DRALSKKGITPNPQA
+171 DRALSQKGISPNPQA

-197 LLTGLPPTLEELEA
+197 LLTGLPPSVEELEA
-211 FEASYQRNTKKTV
+211 FEASYQKNAKKTV
-224 ADWVDRKLASP
+224 AAWVDRKLASP
-235 HYGERWAQHW
+235 HFGERWAQHW

-257 EANLYRKGAWLY
+257 EANLFRKGAWLY

-279 DKPYDQFVTEQMAGD
+279 DKPYDQFVTEQIAGD
-294 VLGAGAAT
+294 VMGAGAAT

-320 SAIRQARA
+320 SAVRQARA

-343 GITMNCARC
+343 GITMQCARC

-370 VFQDIEFGSRKVE
+370 VFEDIEFGSRHLE
-383 WPVQDARQQKALG
+383 WPDHDPRQQNVVR
-396 LQDSLQKARDPLR
+396 LQQSLETTRNELR
-409 DLGAWEEDW
+409 NLGAWEEDW
-418 TAYRAWHFPAIQT
+418 TAYRAWHFTPIQT
-431 RAIRLRVLKPNVT
+431 QAIRLRFLKPNVT
-444 IDELEILGP
+444 VDELEILGP
-453 SQPGV
+453 AQPGM

-463 RHGTKVTGFPSQGV
+463 RHGTQVAGFPSQGV
-477 DNRNPIDVI
+477 DNRNPVEVI
-486 QDGLF
+486 QDGMF

-497 TKKQK
+497 TKKQE
-502 DLKDLPW
+502 DLEELPW
-509 LECHFEERQWVHQIN
+509 LECHFEESQWVHQIN
-524 LSANREAFYDTDYLE
+524 LSANREAFQDTDYLE

-566 KTLLSHGTHPPEKVQ
+566 KTLLSHGTPPTEEVQ
-581 AKVQDLQ
+581 AKVRDLQ
-588 TLIQTLKTEGPPVAF
+588 TIIQTLKAEGPPMAF
-603 VGRLMEPSPTRV
+603 VGRLREPSPTRV

-625 EMVVP
+625 DVVAP

-644 ETSGPDRRLRFA
+644 EASGPDRRLRFA
-656 QWMTHPDHP
+656 RWMTRPDHP
-665 LLARVMVNRVWHHLF
+665 LLARVMVNRLWHHLF
-680 GVGLVPTTSDF
+680 GAGLVPTTSDF
-691 GKAGSPPSHPAL
+691 GQAGSLPSHPAL
-703 LDWLAHHFMHP
+703 LDWLAHHFIHP
-714 REESDAWSIK
+714 VDGSDAWSIK
-724 TLIRLIA
+724 ALIRLIA

-745 AMELDADNR
+745 AMEMDADNR

-785 GPSYRIHNI
+785 GPGYRIHNI

-803 TDNHGPQTWRRMIY
+803 TDNHGTHTWRRMIY

-822 RVDDQLFMAF
+822 RVDDQLFTAF

-843 RPVSTTPL
+843 RPISTTPL
-851 QALNLMNSHFVVD
+851 QALNLMNSPFVVE
-864 QARAIADQA
+864 QAKAIADQA
-873 QKETGGRDHHAAV
+873 LEETGGENQAAV
-886 IRCFERLVARPP
+886 IRCFERLVARMPE
-898 DAQELSLGM
+898 AEELRLGM
-907 ELAERQ
+907 QLASKQ

>member
-1 MLSNS
+1 MFAKS
-6 RQHLSRVSAWRD
+6 RQFMVRLTTWR
-18 RLPWLIFWF
+18 LTMPWLICWL
-27 CPLILAQEP
+27 CPLILSQEP

-45 IEPVLEKRCHKCH
+45 IEPVLQQRCQKCH
-58 GPDKQK
+58 GPDKQQ

-69 DQRPRLLLGGD
+69 DQRPSLLLGGD
-80 SGLPSVVPGKPA
+80 SGLPAVIPGEPA
-92 SSPLNQRIHSLDEE
+92 SSPLNLRIHSLEVE
-106 ERMPPEGEPLTRE
+106 ERMPPEGEPLTRK
-119 EKDLLDRWVLQG
+119 EKELLDLWVLQG
-131 AIWPSQGSGSGP
+131 AIWPSQGSGSDP
-143 SQVRHWAFQPI
+143 LQTRHWAFQPI
-154 TAEGL
+154 TAEVL
-159 LDGAPHP
+159 LAGDSHP
-166 VDHFI
+166 IDHFI
-171 DRALSKKGITPNPQA
+171 DRALSQKGISPNPQA

-197 LLTGLPPTLEELEA
+197 LLTGLPPSVEELEA
-211 FEASYQRNTKKTV
+211 FEASYQKNAKKTV
-224 ADWVDRKLASP
+224 AAWVDRKLASP
-235 HYGERWAQHW
+235 HFGERWAQHW

-257 EANLYRKGAWLY
+257 EANLFRKGAWLY

-279 DKPYDQFVTEQMAGD
+279 DKPYDQFVTEQIAGD
-294 VLGAGAAT
+294 VMGAGAAT

-320 SAIRQARA
+320 SAVRQARA

-343 GITMNCARC
+343 GITMQCARC

-370 VFQDIEFGSRKVE
+370 VFEDIEFGSRHLE
-383 WPVQDARQQKALG
+383 WPDHDPRQQNVVR
-396 LQDSLQKARDPLR
+396 LQQSLETTRNELR

-418 TAYRAWHFPAIQT
+418 TAYRAWHFTPIQT
-431 RAIRLRVLKPNVT
+431 QAIRLRFLKPNVT
-444 IDELEILGP
+444 VDELEILGP
-453 SQPGV
+453 AQPGM

-463 RHGTKVTGFPSQGV
+463 RHGTQVAGFPSQGV
-477 DNRNPIDVI
+477 DNRNPVEVI
-486 QDGLF
+486 QDGMF

-497 TKKQK
+497 TKKQE
-502 DLKDLPW
+502 DLEELPW
-509 LECHFEERQWVHQIN
+509 LECHFEESQWVHQIN
-524 LSANREAFYDTDYLE
+524 LSANREAFQDTDYLE

-566 KTLLSHGTHPPEKVQ
+566 KTLLSHGTPPTEEVQ
-581 AKVQDLQ
+581 AKVRDLQ
-588 TLIQTLKTEGPPVAF
+588 AIIQTLKAEGPPMAF
-603 VGRLMEPSPTRV
+603 VGRLREPSPTRV

-625 EMVVP
+625 DVVAP

-644 ETSGPDRRLRFA
+644 EASGPDRRLRFA
-656 QWMTHPDHP
+656 RWMTRPDHP
-665 LLARVMVNRVWHHLF
+665 LLARVMVNRLWHHLF
-680 GVGLVPTTSDF
+680 GAGLVPTTSDF
-691 GKAGSPPSHPAL
+691 GQAGSLPSHPAL
-703 LDWLAHHFMHP
+703 LDWLAHHFIHP
-714 REESDAWSIK
+714 VDGSDAWSIK
-724 TLIRLIA
+724 ALIRLIA

-745 AMELDADNR
+745 AMEMDADNR

-785 GPSYRIHNI
+785 GPGYRIHNI

-803 TDNHGPQTWRRMIY
+803 TDNHGTHTWRRMIY

-822 RVDDQLFMAF
+822 RVDDQLFTAF

-843 RPVSTTPL
+843 RPISTTPL
-851 QALNLMNSHFVVD
+851 QALNLMNSPFVVE
-864 QARAIADQA
+864 QAKAIADQA
-873 QKETGGRDHHAAV
+873 LEETGGENQAAV
-886 IRCFERLVARPP
+886 IRCFERLVARMPE
-898 DAQELSLGM
+898 AEELRLGM
-907 ELAERQ
+907 QLASKQ

>member
-1 MLSNS
+1 MFAKS
-6 RQHLSRVSAWRD
+6 RQFMVRLTTWR
-18 RLPWLIFWF
+18 LTMPWLICWL
-27 CPLILAQEP
+27 CPLILSQEP

-45 IEPVLEKRCHKCH
+45 IEPVLQQRCQKCH
-58 GPDKQK
+58 GPDKQQ

-69 DQRPRLLLGGD
+69 DQRPSLLLGGD
-80 SGLPSVVPGKPA
+80 SGLPAVIPGEPA
-92 SSPLNQRIHSLDEE
+92 SSPLNLRIHSLEVE
-106 ERMPPEGEPLTRE
+106 ERMPPEGEPLTRK
-119 EKDLLDRWVLQG
+119 EKELLDLWVLQG
-131 AIWPSQGSGSGP
+131 AIWPSQGSGSDP
-143 SQVRHWAFQPI
+143 LQTRHWAFQPI
-154 TAEGL
+154 TAEVL
-159 LDGAPHP
+159 LAGDSHP
-166 VDHFI
+166 IDHFI
-171 DRALSKKGITPNPQA
+171 DRALSQKGISPNPQA

-197 LLTGLPPTLEELEA
+197 LLTGLPPSVEELEA
-211 FEASYQRNTKKTV
+211 FEASYQKNAKKTV
-224 ADWVDRKLASP
+224 AAWVDRKLASP
-235 HYGERWAQHW
+235 HFGERWAQHW

-257 EANLYRKGAWLY
+257 EANLFRKGAWLY

-279 DKPYDQFVTEQMAGD
+279 DKPYDQFVTEQIAGD
-294 VLGAGAAT
+294 VMGAGAAT

-320 SAIRQARA
+320 SAVRQARA

-343 GITMNCARC
+343 GITMQCARC

-370 VFQDIEFGSRKVE
+370 VFEDIEFGSRHLE
-383 WPVQDARQQKALG
+383 WPDHDPRQQNVVR
-396 LQDSLQKARDPLR
+396 LQQSLETTRNELR
-409 DLGAWEEDW
+409 NLGAWEEDW
-418 TAYRAWHFPAIQT
+418 TAYRAWHFTPIQT
-431 RAIRLRVLKPNVT
+431 QAIRLRFLKPNVT
-444 IDELEILGP
+444 VDELEILGP
-453 SQPGV
+453 AQPGM

-463 RHGTKVTGFPSQGV
+463 RHGTQVAGFPSQGV
-477 DNRNPIDVI
+477 DNRNPVEVI
-486 QDGLF
+486 QDGMF

-497 TKKQK
+497 TKKQE
-502 DLKDLPW
+502 DLEELPW
-509 LECHFEERQWVHQIN
+509 LECHFEESQWVHQIN
-524 LSANREAFYDTDYLE
+524 LSANREAFQDTDYLE

-566 KTLLSHGTHPPEKVQ
+566 KTLLSHGTPPTEEVQ
-581 AKVQDLQ
+581 AKVRDLQ
-588 TLIQTLKTEGPPVAF
+588 TIIQTLKAEGPPMAF
-603 VGRLMEPSPTRV
+603 VGRLREPSPTRV

-625 EMVVP
+625 DVVAP

-644 ETSGPDRRLRFA
+644 EASGPDRRLRFA
-656 QWMTHPDHP
+656 RWMTRPDHP
-665 LLARVMVNRVWHHLF
+665 LLARVMVNRLWHHLF
-680 GVGLVPTTSDF
+680 GAGLVPTTSDF
-691 GKAGSPPSHPAL
+691 GQAGSLPSHPAL
-703 LDWLAHHFMHP
+703 LDWLAHHFIHP
-714 REESDAWSIK
+714 VDGSDAWSIK
-724 TLIRLIA
+724 ALIRLIA

-745 AMELDADNR
+745 AMEMDADNR

-785 GPSYRIHNI
+785 GPGYRIHNI

-803 TDNHGPQTWRRMIY
+803 TDNHGTHTWRRMIY

-822 RVDDQLFMAF
+822 RVDDQLFTAF

-843 RPVSTTPL
+843 RPISTTPL
-851 QALNLMNSHFVVD
+851 QALNLMNSPFVVE
-864 QARAIADQA
+864 QAKAIADQA
-873 QKETGGRDHHAAV
+873 LEETGGENQAAV
-886 IRCFERLVARPP
+886 IRCFERLVARMPE
-898 DAQELSLGM
+898 AEELRLGM
-907 ELAERQ
+907 QLASKQ

>member
-1 MLSNS
+1 MFAKS
-6 RQHLSRVSAWRD
+6 RQFMVRLTTWR
-18 RLPWLIFWF
+18 LTMPWLICWL
-27 CPLILAQEP
+27 CPLILSQEP

-45 IEPVLEKRCHKCH
+45 IEPVLQQRCQKCH
-58 GPDKQK
+58 GPDKQQ

-69 DQRPRLLLGGD
+69 DQRPSLLLGGD
-80 SGLPSVVPGKPA
+80 SGLPAVIPGEPA
-92 SSPLNQRIHSLDEE
+92 SSPLNLRIHSLEVE
-106 ERMPPEGEPLTRE
+106 ERMPPEGEPLTRK
-119 EKDLLDRWVLQG
+119 EKELLDLWVLQG
-131 AIWPSQGSGSGP
+131 AIWPSQGSGSDP
-143 SQVRHWAFQPI
+143 LQTRHWAFQPI
-154 TAEGL
+154 TAEVL
-159 LDGAPHP
+159 LAGDSHP
-166 VDHFI
+166 IDHFI
-171 DRALSKKGITPNPQA
+171 DRALSQKGISPNPQA
-186 APSQL
+186 APPQL

-197 LLTGLPPTLEELEA
+197 LLTGLPPSVEELEA
-211 FEASYQRNTKKTV
+211 FEASYQKNAKKTV
-224 ADWVDRKLASP
+224 AAWVDRKLASP
-235 HYGERWAQHW
+235 HFGERWAQHW

-257 EANLYRKGAWLY
+257 EANLFRKGAWLY

-279 DKPYDQFVTEQMAGD
+279 DKPYDQFVTEQIAGD
-294 VLGAGAAT
+294 VMGAGAAT

-320 SAIRQARA
+320 SAVRQARA

-343 GITMNCARC
+343 GITMQCARC

-370 VFQDIEFGSRKVE
+370 VFEDIEFGSRHLE
-383 WPVQDARQQKALG
+383 WPDHDPRQQNVVR
-396 LQDSLQKARDPLR
+396 LQQSLETTRNELR

-418 TAYRAWHFPAIQT
+418 TAYRAWHFTPIQT
-431 RAIRLRVLKPNVT
+431 QAIRLRFLKPNVT
-444 IDELEILGP
+444 VDELEILGP
-453 SQPGV
+453 AQPGM

-463 RHGTKVTGFPSQGV
+463 RHGTQVAGFPSQGV
-477 DNRNPIDVI
+477 DNRNPVEVI
-486 QDGLF
+486 QDGMF

-497 TKKQK
+497 TKKQE
-502 DLKDLPW
+502 DLEELPW
-509 LECHFEERQWVHQIN
+509 LECHFEESQWVHQIN
-524 LSANREAFYDTDYLE
+524 LSANREAFQDTDYLE

-566 KTLLSHGTHPPEKVQ
+566 KTLLSHGTPPTEEVQ
-581 AKVQDLQ
+581 AKVRDLQ
-588 TLIQTLKTEGPPVAF
+588 TIIQTLKAEGPPMAF
-603 VGRLMEPSPTRV
+603 VGRLREPSPTRV

-625 EMVVP
+625 DVVAP

-644 ETSGPDRRLRFA
+644 EASGPDRRLRFA
-656 QWMTHPDHP
+656 RWMTRPDHP
-665 LLARVMVNRVWHHLF
+665 LLARVMVNRLWHHLF
-680 GVGLVPTTSDF
+680 GAGLVPTTSDF
-691 GKAGSPPSHPAL
+691 GKAGSLPSHPAL
-703 LDWLAHHFMHP
+703 LDWLAHHFIHP
-714 REESDAWSIK
+714 VDGSDAWSIK
-724 TLIRLIA
+724 ALIRLIA

-745 AMELDADNR
+745 AMEMDADNR

-785 GPSYRIHNI
+785 GPGYRIHNI

-803 TDNHGPQTWRRMIY
+803 TDNHGTHTWRRMIY

-822 RVDDQLFMAF
+822 RVDDQLFTAF

-843 RPVSTTPL
+843 RPISTTPL
-851 QALNLMNSHFVVD
+851 QALNLMNSPFVVE
-864 QARAIADQA
+864 QAKAIADQA
-873 QKETGGRDHHAAV
+873 LEETGGENQAAV
-886 IRCFERLVARPP
+886 IRCFERLVARMPE
-898 DAQELSLGM
+898 AEELRLGM
-907 ELAERQ
+907 QLASKQ

>member
-1 MLSNS
+1 MFAKS
-6 RQHLSRVSAWRD
+6 RQFMVRLTTWR
-18 RLPWLIFWF
+18 LTMPWLICWL
-27 CPLILAQEP
+27 CPLILSQEP

-45 IEPVLEKRCHKCH
+45 IEPVLQQRCQKCH
-58 GPDKQK
+58 GPNKQQ

-69 DQRPRLLLGGD
+69 DQRPSLLLGGD
-80 SGLPSVVPGKPA
+80 SGLPAVIPGEPA
-92 SSPLNQRIHSLDEE
+92 SSPLNLRIHSLEVE
-106 ERMPPEGEPLTRE
+106 ERMPPEGEPLTRK
-119 EKDLLDRWVLQG
+119 EKELLDLWVLQG
-131 AIWPSQGSGSGP
+131 AIWPSQGSGSDP
-143 SQVRHWAFQPI
+143 LQTRHWAFQLI
-154 TAEGL
+154 TAEVL
-159 LDGAPHP
+159 LAGDSHP
-166 VDHFI
+166 IDHFI
-171 DRALSKKGITPNPQA
+171 DRALSQKGISPNPQA
-186 APSQL
+186 PPPQL

-197 LLTGLPPTLEELEA
+197 LLTGLPPSVEELEA
-211 FEASYQRNTKKTV
+211 FEASYQKNAKKTV
-224 ADWVDRKLASP
+224 AAWVDRKLASP
-235 HYGERWAQHW
+235 HFGERWAQHW

-257 EANLYRKGAWLY
+257 EANLFRKGAWLY

-279 DKPYDQFVTEQMAGD
+279 DKPYDQFVTEQIAGD
-294 VLGAGAAT
+294 VMGAGAAT

-320 SAIRQARA
+320 SAVRQARA

-343 GITMNCARC
+343 GITMQCARC

-370 VFQDIEFGSRKVE
+370 VFEDIEFGSRHLE
-383 WPVQDARQQKALG
+383 WPDHDPRQQNVVR
-396 LQDSLQKARDPLR
+396 LQQSLETTRNELR
-409 DLGAWEEDW
+409 NLGAWEEDW
-418 TAYRAWHFPAIQT
+418 TAYRAWHFTPIQT
-431 RAIRLRVLKPNVT
+431 QAIRLRFLKPNVT
-444 IDELEILGP
+444 VDELEILGP
-453 SQPGV
+453 AQPGM

-463 RHGTKVTGFPSQGV
+463 RHGTQVAGFPSQGV
-477 DNRNPIDVI
+477 DNRNPVEVI
-486 QDGLF
+486 QDGMF

-497 TKKQK
+497 TKKQE
-502 DLKDLPW
+502 DLEELPW
-509 LECHFEERQWVHQIN
+509 LECHFEESQWVHQIN
-524 LSANREAFYDTDYLE
+524 LSANREAFQDTDYLE

-566 KTLLSHGTHPPEKVQ
+566 KTLLSHGTPPTEEVQ
-581 AKVQDLQ
+581 AKVRDLQ
-588 TLIQTLKTEGPPVAF
+588 TIIQTLKAEGPPMAF
-603 VGRLMEPSPTRV
+603 VGRLREPSPTRV

-625 EMVVP
+625 DVVAP

-644 ETSGPDRRLRFA
+644 EASGPDRRLRFA
-656 QWMTHPDHP
+656 RWMTRPDHP
-665 LLARVMVNRVWHHLF
+665 LLARVMVNRLWHHLF
-680 GVGLVPTTSDF
+680 GAGLVPTTSDF
-691 GKAGSPPSHPAL
+691 GQAGSLPSHPAL
-703 LDWLAHHFMHP
+703 LDWLAHHFIHP
-714 REESDAWSIK
+714 VDGSDAWSIK
-724 TLIRLIA
+724 ALIRLIA

-745 AMELDADNR
+745 AMEMDADNR

-785 GPSYRIHNI
+785 GPGYRIHNI

-803 TDNHGPQTWRRMIY
+803 TDNHGTHTWRRMIY

-822 RVDDQLFMAF
+822 RVDDQLFTAF

-843 RPVSTTPL
+843 RPISTTPL
-851 QALNLMNSHFVVD
+851 QALNLMNSPFVVE
-864 QARAIADQA
+864 QAKAIADQA
-873 QKETGGRDHHAAV
+873 LEETGGENQAAV
-886 IRCFERLVARPP
+886 IRCFERLVARMPE
-898 DAQELSLGM
+898 AEELRLGM
-907 ELAERQ
+907 QLASKQ

>member
-1 MLSNS
+1 MFAKS
-6 RQHLSRVSAWRD
+6 RQFMVRLTTWR
-18 RLPWLIFWF
+18 LTMPWLICWL
-27 CPLILAQEP
+27 CPLILSQEP

-45 IEPVLEKRCHKCH
+45 IEPVLQQRCQKCH
-58 GPDKQK
+58 GPDKQQ

-69 DQRPRLLLGGD
+69 DQRPSLLLGGD
-80 SGLPSVVPGKPA
+80 SGLPAVIPGEPA
-92 SSPLNQRIHSLDEE
+92 SSPLNLRIHSLEVE
-106 ERMPPEGEPLTRE
+106 ERMPPEGEPLTRK
-119 EKDLLDRWVLQG
+119 EKELLDLWVLQG
-131 AIWPSQGSGSGP
+131 AIWPSQGSGSDP
-143 SQVRHWAFQPI
+143 LQTRHWAFQPI
-154 TAEGL
+154 TAEVL
-159 LDGAPHP
+159 LAGDSHP
-166 VDHFI
+166 IDHFI
-171 DRALSKKGITPNPQA
+171 DRALSQKGISPNPQA

-197 LLTGLPPTLEELEA
+197 LLTGLPPSVEELEA
-211 FEASYQRNTKKTV
+211 FEASYQKNAKKTV
-224 ADWVDRKLASP
+224 AAWVDRKLASP
-235 HYGERWAQHW
+235 HFGERWAQHW

-257 EANLYRKGAWLY
+257 EANLFRKGAWLY

-279 DKPYDQFVTEQMAGD
+279 DKPYDQFVTEQIAGD
-294 VLGAGAAT
+294 VMGAGAAT

-320 SAIRQARA
+320 SAVRQARA

-343 GITMNCARC
+343 GITMQCARC

-370 VFQDIEFGSRKVE
+370 VFEDIEFGSRHLE
-383 WPVQDARQQKALG
+383 WPDHDPRQQNVVR
-396 LQDSLQKARDPLR
+396 LQQSLETTRNELR
-409 DLGAWEEDW
+409 NLGAWEEDW
-418 TAYRAWHFPAIQT
+418 TAYRAWHFTPIQT
-431 RAIRLRVLKPNVT
+431 QAIRLRFLKPNVT
-444 IDELEILGP
+444 VDELEILGP
-453 SQPGV
+453 AQPGM

-463 RHGTKVTGFPSQGV
+463 RHGTQVAGFPSQGV
-477 DNRNPIDVI
+477 DNRNPVEVI
-486 QDGLF
+486 QDGMF

-497 TKKQK
+497 TKKQE
-502 DLKDLPW
+502 DLEELPW
-509 LECHFEERQWVHQIN
+509 LECHFEESQWVHQIN
-524 LSANREAFYDTDYLE
+524 LSANREAFQDTDYLE

-566 KTLLSHGTHPPEKVQ
+566 KTLLSHGTPPTEEVQ
-581 AKVQDLQ
+581 AKVRDLQ
-588 TLIQTLKTEGPPVAF
+588 AIIQTLKAEGPPMAF
-603 VGRLMEPSPTRV
+603 VGRLREPSPTRV
-615 LYRGSPESPR
+615 LYRGSPESPKD
-625 EMVVP
+625 VVAP

-644 ETSGPDRRLRFA
+644 EASGPDRRLRFA
-656 QWMTHPDHP
+656 RWMTRPDHP
-665 LLARVMVNRVWHHLF
+665 LLARVMVNRLWHHLF
-680 GVGLVPTTSDF
+680 GAGLVPTTSDF
-691 GKAGSPPSHPAL
+691 GQAGSLPSHPAL
-703 LDWLAHHFMHP
+703 LDWLAHHFIHP
-714 REESDAWSIK
+714 VDGSDAWSIK
-724 TLIRLIA
+724 ALIRLIA

-745 AMELDADNR
+745 AMEMDADNR

-785 GPSYRIHNI
+785 GPGYRIHNI

-803 TDNHGPQTWRRMIY
+803 TDNHGTHTWRRMIY

-822 RVDDQLFMAF
+822 RVDDQLFTAF

-843 RPVSTTPL
+843 RPISTTPL
-851 QALNLMNSHFVVD
+851 QALNLMNSPFVVE
-864 QARAIADQA
+864 QAKAIADQA
-873 QKETGGRDHHAAV
+873 LEETGGENQAAV
-886 IRCFERLVARPP
+886 IRCFERLVARMPE
-898 DAQELSLGM
+898 AEELRLGM
-907 ELAERQ
+907 QLASRQ

>member
-1 MLSNS
+1 MFAKS
-6 RQHLSRVSAWRD
+6 RQFMVRLTTWR
-18 RLPWLIFWF
+18 LTMPWLICWL
-27 CPLILAQEP
+27 CPLILSQEP

-45 IEPVLEKRCHKCH
+45 IEPVLQQRCQKCH
-58 GPDKQK
+58 GPDKQQ

-69 DQRPRLLLGGD
+69 DQRPSLLLGGD
-80 SGLPSVVPGKPA
+80 SGLPAVIPGEPA
-92 SSPLNQRIHSLDEE
+92 SSPLNLRIHSLEVE
-106 ERMPPEGEPLTRE
+106 ERMPPEGEPLTRK
-119 EKDLLDRWVLQG
+119 EKELLDLWVLQG
-131 AIWPSQGSGSGP
+131 AIWPSQGSGSDP
-143 SQVRHWAFQPI
+143 LQTRHWAFQPI
-154 TAEGL
+154 TAEVL
-159 LDGAPHP
+159 LAGDSHP
-166 VDHFI
+166 IDHFI
-171 DRALSKKGITPNPQA
+171 DRALSQKGISPNPQA

-197 LLTGLPPTLEELEA
+197 LLTGLPPSVEELEA
-211 FEASYQRNTKKTV
+211 FEASYQKNAKKTV
-224 ADWVDRKLASP
+224 AAWVDRKLASP
-235 HYGERWAQHW
+235 HFGERWAQHW

-257 EANLYRKGAWLY
+257 EANLFRKGAWLY

-279 DKPYDQFVTEQMAGD
+279 DKPYDQFVTEQIAGD
-294 VLGAGAAT
+294 VMGAGAAT

-320 SAIRQARA
+320 SAVRQARA

-343 GITMNCARC
+343 GITMQCARC

-370 VFQDIEFGSRKVE
+370 VFEDIEFGSRHLE
-383 WPVQDARQQKALG
+383 WPDHDPRQQNVVR
-396 LQDSLQKARDPLR
+396 LQQSLETTRNELR
-409 DLGAWEEDW
+409 NLGAWEEDW
-418 TAYRAWHFPAIQT
+418 TAYRAWHFTPIQT
-431 RAIRLRVLKPNVT
+431 QAIRLRFLKPNVT
-444 IDELEILGP
+444 VDELEILGP
-453 SQPGV
+453 AQPGM

-463 RHGTKVTGFPSQGV
+463 RHGTQVAGFPSQGV
-477 DNRNPIDVI
+477 DNRNPVEVI
-486 QDGLF
+486 QDGMF

-497 TKKQK
+497 TKKQE
-502 DLKDLPW
+502 DLEELPW
-509 LECHFEERQWVHQIN
+509 LECHFAESQWVHQIN
-524 LSANREAFYDTDYLE
+524 LSANREAFQDTDYLE

-566 KTLLSHGTHPPEKVQ
+566 KTLLSHGTPPTEEVQ
-581 AKVQDLQ
+581 AKVRDLQ
-588 TLIQTLKTEGPPVAF
+588 TIIQTLKAEGPPMAF
-603 VGRLMEPSPTRV
+603 VGRLREPSPTRV

-625 EMVVP
+625 DVVAP

-644 ETSGPDRRLRFA
+644 EASGPDRRLRFA
-656 QWMTHPDHP
+656 RWMTHPDHP
-665 LLARVMVNRVWHHLF
+665 LLARVMVNRLWHHLF
-680 GVGLVPTTSDF
+680 GAGLVPTTSDF
-691 GKAGSPPSHPAL
+691 GQAGSLPSHPAL
-703 LDWLAHHFMHP
+703 LDWLAHHFIHP
-714 REESDAWSIK
+714 VDGSDAWSIK
-724 TLIRLIA
+724 ALIRLIA

-745 AMELDADNR
+745 AMEMDADNR

-785 GPSYRIHNI
+785 GPGYRIHNI

-803 TDNHGPQTWRRMIY
+803 TDNHGTHTWRRMIY

-822 RVDDQLFMAF
+822 RVDDQLFTAF

-843 RPVSTTPL
+843 RPISTTPL
-851 QALNLMNSHFVVD
+851 QALNLMNSPFVVE
-864 QARAIADQA
+864 QAKAIADQA
-873 QKETGGRDHHAAV
+873 LEETGGENQAAV
-886 IRCFERLVARPP
+886 IRCFERLVARMPE
-898 DAQELSLGM
+898 AEELRLGM
-907 ELAERQ
+907 QLASKQ